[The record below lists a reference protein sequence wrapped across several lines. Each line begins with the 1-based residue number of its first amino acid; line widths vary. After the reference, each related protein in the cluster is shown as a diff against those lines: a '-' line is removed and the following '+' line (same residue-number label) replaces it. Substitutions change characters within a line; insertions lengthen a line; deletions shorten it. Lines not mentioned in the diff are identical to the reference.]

1 MKIRTHISKA
11 LSLLTSAA
19 IAVGCIPAL
28 ELPAAAESSDTIQ
41 VSLSKN
47 QKTYGDGWFWNG
59 ESLLIYGASF
69 VVPENTAYFGNFNG
83 FAAGDTIKVLVEGL
97 NEITLADGAVFV
109 DSDQI
114 PLSVDGSS
122 YMKVSGSGVLF
133 SGADADYY
141 GGVINAQGAVTLF
154 DAPTLVIKGGQVLA
168 PEGTVISDG
177 GNQASSVG
185 IESANVKAKSFG
197 AAEVSGLKSHLEFPE
212 GCGEIANLNLDTC
225 TAYISGTDFTT
236 NFDFKQS
243 VVIFQNVSIAD
254 AASLTVNSD
263 YKSYDTGKGGTVF
276 CNEFVTSSDYYVDG
290 RGLGVLSEG
299 DHRGMYYDGDQPL
312 IVRDGVTVSE
322 ANYITS
328 PNTIVFAAGSMSAYY
343 YSAKINYDDPVVVG
357 GNEIK
362 RAPAK
367 PVLLEPTNINDA
379 VITAISTG
387 KGVNGVFFHDNAISL
402 YNVNMS
408 GSSLFAG
415 TTTEYNKI
423 NVCFAGS
430 KDTSTSNDCTFIAIG
445 DIRIGITFSILN
457 NDLEKFS
464 GIAIAS
470 GMFSAGPRLLDGRVT
485 CDCSS
490 YGYLMVIDG
499 KVTETNAV
507 SKSFEGSLQVRNGSF
522 WCGVVGTRLTT
533 TTKDPDEKL
542 LVHPDA
548 IDTTYI
554 YAALKG
560 TDKYYEYTQRA
571 RNEDNK
577 IYIGRKIYE
586 PYINIVE
593 PENKT
598 LTRGGTTEIA
608 YVTYGCTDP
617 ALEWVNADGEV
628 ISAPDGITASLGDTS
643 IDRKV
648 SITTGYDVP
657 EETVRFRIRSEDGN
671 NIVSNVLELTTGKYN
686 FMMDFRNSKYRKIW
700 KFGVEVTDPANNYA
714 GTKWRWYGKDTTEN
728 GVSYKAKTLVLE
740 DGFSH
745 VTDSEACRVGIAL
758 PDGATLIVAGNC
770 EVQAYTKPIKCE
782 GSLTVINSGD
792 KRNTISLLFTHDG
805 ILEAP
810 PADPNTDQFQYPRI
824 PGCFETAGDL
834 SVTGCDIK
842 SDVGSS
848 QYLKAY
854 GSMEL
859 ADMSLTVPDGTPMA
873 TPTALYAEGRL
884 LIKPDVMLD
893 TLPAII
899 NFGSLKIGEVS
910 ELSELTDLSDNT
922 VYGAEDLV
930 SMPAA
935 SALYRLSSNGNPL
948 KLVTTPLTA
957 DNTLEKLQFCKDVY
971 GASSG
976 TIDLND
982 LGAVSGGSGKY
993 KFAPVGS
1000 LPSWLT
1006 TVTGD
1011 DSVKFDIPNNDMEQ
1025 TSVKFTVTDAD
1036 TELAIPGDSAELT
1049 LNFGPVNKV
1058 YFVRYYK
1065 PENGTITVTSSASG
1079 KTVETGEASGRILC
1093 KTPVIPGED
1102 AVVTI
1107 RPDSGF
1113 KTSGMEIDG
1122 SHVVPDKAL
1131 SVEGTMTFSAIDADH
1146 SVSAVFSDAGAS
1158 GFEEYCTLS
1167 LDSSLENIADRFSL
1181 KYTES
1186 GNTVTKPLSEPQTVR
1201 TGTEIKITADTGTE
1215 YYLENAALG
1224 GDDVELQFDSDT
1236 MSFYCSLRLQ
1246 KTAAFKADYGE
1257 LCKVELSYDPD
1268 SSTISS
1274 ETRDFGGYIPK
1285 GDTYKFSILTK
1296 NNNTIA
1302 EICNALDPSQKLV
1315 PVSIDKDDD
1324 KRIYYYE
1331 WVITG
1336 NANWTAVIN
1345 PPRILTVNCGEHG
1358 TVTPADGTYADGDTV
1373 TLTVTAD
1380 PGYYVKST
1388 ELNGAAVSLNSDN
1401 EYVFTIE
1408 SDSTFTAEFA
1418 EIPPDSYV
1426 VTVNCGEHGTVTPGT
1441 ADYESGTEVTLTV
1454 NPDSGYRVKSV
1465 TLDGKAVTLTN
1476 GKYTFKVTANCTFEA
1491 EFEEI
1496 PADRY
1501 TVTVKCGE
1509 HGTVTPGTAD
1519 YESGTEVTLTV
1530 TPDSGYRVKSV
1541 TLDGKAVTLTNGKYT
1556 FKVTANCT
1564 FEAEFEAIPA
1574 DRYTVTVKCGEHG
1587 AVTPGTAD
1595 YESGTEVTL
1604 TVTPDSGYRV
1614 KSVTLDGKAVT
1625 LTNGKYTFKVTA
1637 NCTFE
1642 AEFVKKGGS
1651 SGGTGGSGGSSGGS
1665 AGGSST
1671 RSLPVINGI
1680 EKSWQSIVSDISRLP
1695 EGGSAVIA
1703 LNGETVVP
1711 VEVVRAISDV
1721 KAKVEFV
1728 VSTAKSW
1735 MIDGAKITTVCAAD
1749 FTALP
1754 GIAEKTSLRG
1764 VNGAAFKGGDTGVPA
1779 VLKLTFRKEFA
1790 GQFAN
1795 VYKLADNRLVFLQC
1809 VKITA
1814 DGTALISGVNA
1825 AGEYAVMV
1833 CEYSD
1838 LIGDINNDG
1847 VLNAL
1852 DASAILRHI
1861 TGIFEGV
1868 NILFADFNNDGTVN
1882 ALDASAILKAIIE

>member
-28 ELPAAAESSDTIQ
+28 ELPAAAESSDTSQ

-69 VVPENTAYFGNFNG
+69 DVPENTAYFGNFNG

-109 DSDQI
+109 DSDQNPI
-114 PLSVDGSS
+114 SVDGSS

-177 GNQASSVG
+177 GNQASSLG
-185 IESANVKAKSFG
+185 IESANVKAKSYG
-197 AAEVSGLKSHLEFPE
+197 AAKVSGLKSHLEFPE

-560 TDKYYEYTQRA
+560 TDKYYEYTQLA

-792 KRNTISLLFTHDG
+792 KRNTISLFFAHDMF
-805 ILEAP
+805 LEP
-810 PADPNTDQFQYPRI
+810 PAGSSDCDMFQYHMFA
-824 PGCFETAGDL
+824 GCIEAAGDL

-842 SDVGSS
+842 SNVGFS
-848 QYLKAY
+848 QYLKAD

-859 ADMSLTVPDGTPMA
+859 ADMSLTVPNGTPWA
-873 TPTALYAEGRL
+873 VPTALYAKGRL
-884 LIKPDVMLD
+884 LIKPDVVLN
-893 TLPAII
+893 TLPATIG
-899 NFGSLKIGEVS
+899 FGSLKIGEVS
-910 ELSELTDLSDNT
+910 ELSELTDLSDNK
-922 VYGAEDLV
+922 VYGAENLV

-935 SALYRLSSNGNPL
+935 SALYELSSNGNPL

-957 DNTLEKLQFCKDVY
+957 DNTLEILQFCKDVY
-971 GASSG
+971 GTSSG
-976 TIDLND
+976 SIDLND

-1006 TVTGD
+1006 VKGD
-1011 DSVKFDIPNNDMEQ
+1011 DSVEYALPNEDMEQ

-1036 TELAIPGDSAELT
+1036 PELAIPGDSAELT
-1049 LNFGPVNKV
+1049 LNFGPVNRI
-1058 YFVRYYK
+1058 YYVRYYK
-1065 PENGTITVTSSASG
+1065 PENGTITVTSSALG
-1079 KTVETGEASGRILC
+1079 KTVETSEASGRILC
-1093 KTPVIPGED
+1093 ETPVIPGED

-1107 RPDSGF
+1107 RPDCGF
-1113 KTSGMEIDG
+1113 RTSGIEIDG
-1122 SHVVPDKAL
+1122 SPVVPDKAL
-1131 SVEGTMTFSAIDADH
+1131 SVEGTMTFSAIDTDH
-1146 SVSAVFSDAGAS
+1146 SVSAVFSDTGVS
-1158 GFEEYCTLS
+1158 GFEEYCTIA

-1181 KYTES
+1181 EYTES
-1186 GNTVTKPLSEPQTVR
+1186 GNKVTKPLSEPQTVR
-1201 TGTEIKITADTGTE
+1201 TDTEIKIIADTGTE
-1215 YYLENAALG
+1215 YYLENASMG
-1224 GDDVELQFDSDT
+1224 GSDITLNFDSIA
-1236 MSFYCSLRLQ
+1236 MSFSCELTVEKSAL
-1246 KTAAFKADYGE
+1246 FKADYGE

-1302 EICNALDPSQKLV
+1302 EVRNALDPSQKLV

-1336 NANWTAVIN
+1336 NVNWTAVIN

-1388 ELNGAAVSLNSDN
+1388 ELNGTAVSLNSDN

-1426 VTVNCGEHGTVTPGT
+1426 VTVN
-1441 ADYESGTEVTLTV
+1441 
-1454 NPDSGYRVKSV
+1454 
-1465 TLDGKAVTLTN
+1465 
-1476 GKYTFKVTANCTFEA
+1476 
-1491 EFEEI
+1491 
-1496 PADRY
+1496 
-1501 TVTVKCGE
+1501 
-1509 HGTVTPGTAD
+1509 
-1519 YESGTEVTLTV
+1519 
-1530 TPDSGYRVKSV
+1530 
-1541 TLDGKAVTLTNGKYT
+1541 
-1556 FKVTANCT
+1556 
-1564 FEAEFEAIPA
+1564 
-1574 DRYTVTVKCGEHG
+1574 CGEHG

-1671 RSLPVINGI
+1671 RSLPAINGI

-1695 EGGSAVIA
+1695 EGGSAIIA

>member
-28 ELPAAAESSDTIQ
+28 ELPAAAESSDTSQ

-69 VVPENTAYFGNFNG
+69 DVPENTAYFGNFNR

-141 GGVINAQGAVTLF
+141 GGVIDAQGEVTLF
-154 DAPTLVIKGGQVLA
+154 DAPSLAVEGGKVLA
-168 PEGTVISDG
+168 PDGAVISLDG
-177 GNQASSVG
+177 GKASSLD
-185 IESANVKAKSFG
+185 IKNANVKAKSYG
-197 AAEVSGLKSHLEFPE
+197 ADVISGSKSHLEFPE
-212 GCGEIANLNLDTC
+212 GCGETTDLKLNTC
-225 TAYISGTDFTT
+225 TAVINGTGFTTDFE
-236 NFDFKQS
+236 FSKS
-243 VVIFQNVSIAD
+243 VVIFPE
-254 AASLTVNSD
+254 AAAAGDLRVVSD
-263 YKSYDTGKGGTVF
+263 YSSHDTGKGGTVF

-387 KGVNGVFFHDNAISL
+387 KGVNGVFFHNNAISL

-415 TTTEYNKI
+415 TTTEYNSI

-445 DIRIGITFSILN
+445 DIRIGIIFSILN
-457 NDLEKFS
+457 NSLEKFS

-470 GMFSAGPRLLDGRVT
+470 GRFEAGPSLLDGRVT

-490 YGYLMVIDG
+490 YAYHMVIDG

-507 SKSFEGSLQVRNGSF
+507 SKSSEVSLQVRNGSF

-560 TDKYYEYTQRA
+560 TDKYYEYTQLP

-577 IYIGRKIYE
+577 IYIGRQIYE

-617 ALEWVNADGEV
+617 VLEWVNADGEV

-648 SITTGYDVP
+648 SITTHYDVP
-657 EETVRFRIRSEDGN
+657 EETVRFRIRSGDGN

-686 FMMDFRNSKYRKIW
+686 FMMDFRDSKYRKIW

-745 VTDSEACRVGIAL
+745 VTDSDTYRVGIAL

-770 EVQAYTKPIKCE
+770 EVQAFTKPIKCE

-792 KRNTISLLFTHDG
+792 KRNTISLFFAHDTFQ
-805 ILEAP
+805 EP
-810 PADPNTDQFQYPRI
+810 PAGSSDCDMFQYHMFA
-824 PGCFETAGDL
+824 GCIEAAGDL

-842 SDVGSS
+842 SNVGYS
-848 QYLKAY
+848 QYLKAD

-859 ADMSLTVPDGTPMA
+859 ADMSLTVPDGTPWA
-873 TPTALYAEGRL
+873 VPTALYAKGRL
-884 LIKPDVMLD
+884 LIKPDVVLN
-893 TLPAII
+893 TLPATIG
-899 NFGSLKIGEVS
+899 FGSLKIGEVS
-910 ELSELTDLSDNT
+910 ELSELTDLSDNK
-922 VYGAEDLV
+922 VYGADDLV

-935 SALYRLSSNGNPL
+935 SALYELSSNGNPL

-957 DNTLEKLQFCKDVY
+957 DNTLEILQFCKDVY

-1000 LPSWLT
+1000 LPSWLRL
-1006 TVTGD
+1006 TVKGD
-1011 DSVKFDIPNNDMEQ
+1011 DSVEYALPNEDMEQ

-1036 TELAIPGDSAELT
+1036 PELAIPGDSAELT
-1049 LNFGPVNKV
+1049 LNFGPVKKI
-1058 YFVRYYK
+1058 YYVRYYK

-1093 KTPVIPGED
+1093 ETPVIPGED

-1107 RPDSGF
+1107 RPNRGF
-1113 KTSGMEIDG
+1113 RTSGIEIDG

-1296 NNNTIA
+1296 NKYTIA
-1302 EICNALDPSQKLV
+1302 EVRNALDPSQKLV
-1315 PVSIDKDDD
+1315 PVSIDKNDD

-1345 PPRILTVNCGEHG
+1345 PPRILTVSCNEHG
-1358 TVTPADGTYADGDTV
+1358 TVTPAGGTYANGDTV

-1388 ELNGAAVSLNSDN
+1388 ELNGTAVSLNSDN

-1454 NPDSGYRVKSV
+1454 
-1465 TLDGKAVTLTN
+1465 
-1476 GKYTFKVTANCTFEA
+1476 
-1491 EFEEI
+1491 
-1496 PADRY
+1496 
-1501 TVTVKCGE
+1501 
-1509 HGTVTPGTAD
+1509 
-1519 YESGTEVTLTV
+1519 

-1541 TLDGKAVTLTNGKYT
+1541 TLDGKAVTLTNDKYT

-1671 RSLPVINGI
+1671 RSLPAINGI

-1695 EGGSAVIA
+1695 EGGSAIIA

-1711 VEVVRAISDV
+1711 VEVVRAITDV

-1814 DGTALISGVNA
+1814 DGTALISGVDA

-1868 NILFADFNNDGTVN
+1868 DILFADFNNDGTVN

>member
-28 ELPAAAESSDTIQ
+28 ELPAAAESSDTSQ

-69 VVPENTAYFGNFNG
+69 DVPENTAYFGEFKG
-83 FAAGDTIKVLVEGL
+83 FGAGETINILVEGL

-109 DSDQI
+109 DSDQNPI
-114 PLSVDGSS
+114 SVDGSS

-177 GNQASSVG
+177 GNQASSLG
-185 IESANVKAKSFG
+185 IESANVKAKSYG
-197 AAEVSGLKSHLEFPE
+197 AAEVSGLKSHLEFPG

-263 YKSYDTGKGGTVF
+263 YSSYDTGKGGTVF
-276 CNEFVTSSDYYVDG
+276 CKEFLSGTRYSVGDYDV
-290 RGLGVLSEG
+290 GVLSEG
-299 DHRGMYYDGDQPL
+299 NHSGMYYDGSQALRVPAKST
-312 IVRDGVTVSE
+312 ITG

-328 PNTIVFAAGSMSAYY
+328 PNRVVLVVGSVDRVTSSANINDASAAGMT
-343 YSAKINYDDPVVVG
+343 
-357 GNEIK
+357 
-362 RAPAK
+362 RAPLT
-367 PVLLEPTNINDA
+367 PVANNDAYVTDA

-387 KGVNGVFFHDNAISL
+387 KGGVTQYYAANGAISL
-402 YNVNMS
+402 YRVSLTN
-408 GSSLFAG
+408 SSLFADG
-415 TTTEYNKI
+415 VETIRALLAEGNTPSSFIAVGEEKGQILISTYKGCTYDFTGNI
-423 NVCFAGS
+423 ISGQYCGISCSSIGGRA
-430 KDTSTSNDCTFIAIG
+430 TSNGFGFDFDA
-445 DIRIGITFSILN
+445 
-457 NDLEKFS
+457 
-464 GIAIAS
+464 
-470 GMFSAGPRLLDGRVT
+470 
-485 CDCSS
+485 
-490 YGYLMVIDG
+490 VIDG
-499 KVTETNAV
+499 KFTDVLGKGVIT
-507 SKSFEGSLQVRNGSF
+507 SIQIRNGSY
-522 WCGVVGTRLTT
+522 WCGESSTRLTPS
-533 TTKDPDEKL
+533 DNHPNGRVF
-542 LVHPDA
+542 VHPDA
-548 IDTTYI
+548 KDTTYI
-554 YAALKG
+554 YSALSG
-560 TDKYYEYTQRA
+560 TDKYYEYTQLPL
-571 RNEDNK
+571 NTDNK
-577 IYIGRKIYE
+577 FYIGRQIYE
-586 PYINIVE
+586 PYINVIE
-593 PENKT
+593 PKNKT

-617 ALEWVNADGEV
+617 ALEWVNADGKV
-628 ISAPDGITASLGDTS
+628 ISTPDGITASLGDTS

-657 EETVRFRIRSEDGN
+657 EETVRFRIRSEDGK

-686 FMMDFRNSKYRKIW
+686 FMMDFRDSKFRKKW

-714 GTKWRWYGKDTTEN
+714 GTNWRWYGKDTTEN

-758 PDGATLIVAGNC
+758 PDGATLIVAGDC
-770 EVQAYTKPIKCE
+770 EVQAYTMPIKCE

-859 ADMSLTVPDGTPMA
+859 ADMSLTVPDGTLMA

-884 LIKPDVMLD
+884 LIKPDVVLD
-893 TLPAII
+893 TLPATII
-899 NFGSLKIGEVS
+899 FGSLKIGEVS

-935 SALYRLSSNGNPL
+935 SALYRLSSAGNPL

-1000 LPSWLT
+1000 LPSWL

-1093 KTPVIPGED
+1093 ETPVIPGED

-1107 RPDSGF
+1107 RPDRGF
-1113 KTSGMEIDG
+1113 KTSGIEIDG
-1122 SHVVPDKAL
+1122 SHVVPDKVL
-1131 SVEGTMTFSAIDADH
+1131 SVEGTMTFSAIDTDH
-1146 SVSAVFSDAGAS
+1146 SVSAVFSDTGAS
-1158 GFEEYCTLS
+1158 SFEEYCTIA
-1167 LDSSLENIADRFSL
+1167 LDSSLEYIADRFSL
-1181 KYTES
+1181 EYDES
-1186 GNTVTKPLSEPQTVR
+1186 GKTVTKPLSEPQTVR

-1224 GDDVELQFDSDT
+1224 GSDITLNFDSIA
-1236 MSFYCSLRLQ
+1236 MSFSCELTVEKSAL
-1246 KTAAFKADYGE
+1246 FKADYGE

-1454 NPDSGYRVKSV
+1454 
-1465 TLDGKAVTLTN
+1465 
-1476 GKYTFKVTANCTFEA
+1476 
-1491 EFEEI
+1491 
-1496 PADRY
+1496 
-1501 TVTVKCGE
+1501 
-1509 HGTVTPGTAD
+1509 
-1519 YESGTEVTLTV
+1519 
-1530 TPDSGYRVKSV
+1530 
-1541 TLDGKAVTLTNGKYT
+1541 
-1556 FKVTANCT
+1556 
-1564 FEAEFEAIPA
+1564 
-1574 DRYTVTVKCGEHG
+1574 
-1587 AVTPGTAD
+1587 
-1595 YESGTEVTL
+1595 
-1604 TVTPDSGYRV
+1604 TPDSGYRV

-1671 RSLPVINGI
+1671 RSLPAINGI

-1795 VYKLADNRLVFLQC
+1795 VYKLADNRFVFLQC

-1868 NILFADFNNDGTVN
+1868 DILFADFNNDGTVN

>member
-1 MKIRTHISKA
+1 MKIRTYISKA

-28 ELPAAAESSDTIQ
+28 ELPAAAESSDTSQ

-69 VVPENTAYFGNFNG
+69 DVPENTAYFGEFKG

-109 DSDQI
+109 DSDQNPI
-114 PLSVDGSS
+114 SVDGSS

-185 IESANVKAKSFG
+185 IESANVKAKSYG

-225 TAYISGTDFTT
+225 TAYISGTGFTT

-263 YKSYDTGKGGTVF
+263 YSSYDTGKGGTVF
-276 CNEFVTSSDYYVDG
+276 CNEFLSGIRYTVGEYDV
-290 RGLGVLSEG
+290 GVLSEG
-299 DHRGMYYDGDQPL
+299 SHSGMYYDGSQALRVPAKST
-312 IVRDGVTVSE
+312 ITG

-328 PNTIVFAAGSMSAYY
+328 PNRV
-343 YSAKINYDDPVVVG
+343 VLVVG
-357 GNEIK
+357 SVDSVTSFANINDASDAMMD
-362 RAPAK
+362 RAPLT
-367 PVLLEPTNINDA
+367 PVANNDAYVTDA

-387 KGVNGVFFHDNAISL
+387 KGGVTQYYAANGAISL
-402 YNVNMS
+402 YRVSLTN
-408 GSSLFAG
+408 SSLFADG
-415 TTTEYNKI
+415 VETIRALLAERNTP
-423 NVCFAGS
+423 S
-430 KDTSTSNDCTFIAIG
+430 SFIAVGEEKGQILISRYKYCKYDFTG
-445 DIRIGITFSILN
+445 NVISEQYCGIS
-457 NDLEKFS
+457 
-464 GIAIAS
+464 
-470 GMFSAGPRLLDGRVT
+470 
-485 CDCSS
+485 CSS
-490 YGYLMVIDG
+490 IGGRATGNGFGFDFDTVIDG
-499 KVTETNAV
+499 KITNVLGNGAIT
-507 SKSFEGSLQVRNGSF
+507 STQIRNGSY
-522 WCGVVGTRLTT
+522 WCGKSSTRLTPS
-533 TTKDPDEKL
+533 DNYPNGRVF
-542 LVHPDA
+542 VHPDA
-548 IDTTYI
+548 KDTTYI
-554 YAALKG
+554 YSALSG
-560 TDKYYEYTQRA
+560 TDKYYEYTQLPL
-571 RNEDNK
+571 NTDNK
-577 IYIGRKIYE
+577 FYIGRQIYE
-586 PYINIVE
+586 PYINVIE
-593 PENKT
+593 PKNKT

-617 ALEWVNADGEV
+617 VLEWVNADGEV
-628 ISAPDGITASLGDTS
+628 ISTPDGITASLGDTS
-643 IDRKV
+643 TDRKV

-657 EETVRFRIRSEDGN
+657 EETVRFRIRSEDGK

-686 FMMDFRNSKYRKIW
+686 FMMDFRDSQFRKKW

-714 GTKWRWYGKDTTEN
+714 GTNWRWYGKDTTEN

-770 EVQAYTKPIKCE
+770 EVQAHTMPIKCE

-792 KRNTISLLFTHDG
+792 KRNTISLLFTYDR
-805 ILEAP
+805 IPEAP
-810 PADPNTDQFQYPRI
+810 PDDHNTDQFQYPTI

-842 SDVGSS
+842 SNVGYS
-848 QYLKAY
+848 QYLKAD

-859 ADMSLTVPDGTPMA
+859 ADMSLTVPNGTPWA
-873 TPTALYAEGRL
+873 VPTALYAKGRL
-884 LIKPDVMLD
+884 LIKPDVVLN
-893 TLPAII
+893 TLPATIG
-899 NFGSLKIGEVS
+899 FGSLKIGEVS
-910 ELSELTDLSDNT
+910 ELSELTDLSDNK

-935 SALYRLSSNGNPL
+935 SALYELSSNGNPL

-957 DNTLEKLQFCKDVY
+957 DNTLENLQFCKDVY
-971 GASSG
+971 GTSSG
-976 TIDLND
+976 SIDLND

-1006 TVTGD
+1006 VKGD
-1011 DSVKFDIPNNDMEQ
+1011 DSVEYALPNEDMEQ

-1036 TELAIPGDSAELT
+1036 PELAIPGDSVELT
-1049 LNFGPVNKV
+1049 LNFGPVNRI
-1058 YFVRYYK
+1058 YYIRYYK
-1065 PENGTITVTSSASG
+1065 PEKGTITVTSSALG
-1079 KTVETGEASGRILC
+1079 KTVETSEASGRILC
-1093 KTPVIPGED
+1093 ETPVIPGED

-1107 RPDSGF
+1107 RPDRGF
-1113 KTSGMEIDG
+1113 ITSGMEIDG
-1122 SHVVPDKAL
+1122 SPVVPDKAL
-1131 SVEGTMTFSAIDADH
+1131 SVEGTMTFSAIDANH
-1146 SVSAVFSDAGAS
+1146 SVSVVFTDAGAP
-1158 GFEEYCTLS
+1158 GFEEYCTFS
-1167 LDSSLENIADRFSL
+1167 LDSSLEDIAGRFSL
-1181 KYTES
+1181 EYTES
-1186 GNTVTKPLSEPQTVR
+1186 GNTVTKRLSEPQTVR
-1201 TGTEIKITADTGTE
+1201 TDTEIKIIADTGTE

-1224 GDDVELQFDSDT
+1224 GDDVELLFDSDT
-1236 MSFYCSLRLQ
+1236 MSFYFSLRLQ
-1246 KTAAFKADYGE
+1246 KTASFKADYGE

-1274 ETRDFGGYIPK
+1274 ETRDFGGYIPR

-1296 NNNTIA
+1296 NKETIA
-1302 EICNALDPSQKLV
+1302 GVYNAQSQKLEPISV
-1315 PVSIDKDDD
+1315 DRNEDERV
-1324 KRIYYYE
+1324 YHYE

-1336 NANWTAVIN
+1336 DASWIPVID

-1358 TVTPADGTYADGDTV
+1358 TVTSADDTFANGDTV

-1388 ELNGAAVSLNSDN
+1388 ELNGTAVSLNSDN

-1454 NPDSGYRVKSV
+1454 
-1465 TLDGKAVTLTN
+1465 
-1476 GKYTFKVTANCTFEA
+1476 
-1491 EFEEI
+1491 
-1496 PADRY
+1496 
-1501 TVTVKCGE
+1501 
-1509 HGTVTPGTAD
+1509 
-1519 YESGTEVTLTV
+1519 
-1530 TPDSGYRVKSV
+1530 TPDSG
-1541 TLDGKAVTLTNGKYT
+1541 
-1556 FKVTANCT
+1556 C
-1564 FEAEFEAIPA
+1564 
-1574 DRYTVTVKCGEHG
+1574 
-1587 AVTPGTAD
+1587 
-1595 YESGTEVTL
+1595 
-1604 TVTPDSGYRV
+1604 RV

-1651 SGGTGGSGGSSGGS
+1651 SGGTGGSGGSS

-1671 RSLPVINGI
+1671 RSLPTINGI
-1680 EKSWQSIVSDISRLP
+1680 EKSWQSIVSDISMLP

-1711 VEVVRAISDV
+1711 VEIVRAISDV

-1728 VSTAKSW
+1728 VSTSKSW
-1735 MIDGAKITTVCAAD
+1735 IIDGAKITTVCAAD

-1861 TGIFEGV
+1861 TGIFEGMD
-1868 NILFADFNNDGTVN
+1868 ILFADFNNDGTVN

>member
-11 LSLLTSAA
+11 LSLLTSAT

-28 ELPAAAESSDTIQ
+28 ELPAAAESSDTSQ

-69 VVPENTAYFGNFNG
+69 DVPENTAYFGNFNG

-109 DSDQI
+109 DSDQNPI
-114 PLSVDGSS
+114 SVDGSS

-141 GGVINAQGAVTLF
+141 GGVIDAQGEVTLF
-154 DAPTLVIKGGQVLA
+154 DAPSLAVEGGKVLA
-168 PEGTVISDG
+168 PDGAVISLDG
-177 GNQASSVG
+177 GKASSLD
-185 IESANVKAKSFG
+185 IKNANVKAKSYG
-197 AAEVSGLKSHLEFPE
+197 ADLISGSKSHLEFPE
-212 GCGEIANLNLDTC
+212 GCGETTDLKLNTC
-225 TAYISGTDFTT
+225 TAVINGTGFTTDFE
-236 NFDFKQS
+236 FSKS
-243 VVIFQNVSIAD
+243 VVIFPE
-254 AASLTVNSD
+254 AAAAGDLRVVSD
-263 YKSYDTGKGGTVF
+263 YSSHDTGKGGTVF

-415 TTTEYNKI
+415 TTTEYNSI

-445 DIRIGITFSILN
+445 DIRIGIIFSILN
-457 NDLEKFS
+457 NSLEKFS

-470 GMFSAGPRLLDGRVT
+470 GRFHAGPSLLDGRVT
-485 CDCSS
+485 SDCSS
-490 YGYLMVIDG
+490 YAYHMVIDG

-507 SKSFEGSLQVRNGSF
+507 SKSSEVSLQVRNGSF

-560 TDKYYEYTQRA
+560 TDKYYEYTQLP

-577 IYIGRKIYE
+577 IYIGRQIYE
-586 PYINIVE
+586 PYINVIE
-593 PENKT
+593 PKNKT

-617 ALEWVNADGEV
+617 ALEWVNADGKV
-628 ISAPDGITASLGDTS
+628 ISTPDGITASLGDTS

-657 EETVRFRIRSEDGN
+657 EETVRFRIRSEDGK

-686 FMMDFRNSKYRKIW
+686 FMMDFRDSKFRKKW

-714 GTKWRWYGKDTTEN
+714 GTNWRWYGKDTTEN

-758 PDGATLIVAGNC
+758 PDGATLIVAGDC
-770 EVQAYTKPIKCE
+770 EVQAYTMPIKCE

-1049 LNFGPVNKV
+1049 LNFGPVKKI
-1058 YFVRYYK
+1058 YYVRYYK

-1093 KTPVIPGED
+1093 ETPVIPGED

-1107 RPDSGF
+1107 RPDRGF

-1122 SHVVPDKAL
+1122 SPVVPDKAL

-1146 SVSAVFSDAGAS
+1146 SVSAVFSDTGAP
-1158 GFEEYCTLS
+1158 GFEEYCTIA
-1167 LDSSLENIADRFSL
+1167 LDSSLEYIADRFSL
-1181 KYTES
+1181 EYDES
-1186 GNTVTKPLSEPQTVR
+1186 GKTVTKPLSEPQTVR
-1201 TGTEIKITADTGTE
+1201 TDTEIKIIADTGTE

-1296 NNNTIA
+1296 NKYTIA
-1302 EICNALDPSQKLV
+1302 EVYNALDQSRELA
-1315 PVSIDKDDD
+1315 PVRVDRNEDE
-1324 KRIYYYE
+1324 RVYHYE

-1336 NANWTAVIN
+1336 DANWTPVIY
-1345 PPRILTVNCGEHG
+1345 PPRVLRVNCGEHG
-1358 TVTPADGTYADGDTV
+1358 TVTSADDTYANGDTI

-1388 ELNGAAVSLNSDN
+1388 ELNGTAVSLNSDN

-1426 VTVNCGEHGTVTPGT
+1426 VTVN
-1441 ADYESGTEVTLTV
+1441 
-1454 NPDSGYRVKSV
+1454 
-1465 TLDGKAVTLTN
+1465 
-1476 GKYTFKVTANCTFEA
+1476 
-1491 EFEEI
+1491 
-1496 PADRY
+1496 
-1501 TVTVKCGE
+1501 CGE

-1604 TVTPDSGYRV
+1604 TVTSDSGYRV

-1671 RSLPVINGI
+1671 RSLPSINGI

-1695 EGGSAVIA
+1695 EGGTAVIA

-1754 GIAEKTSLRG
+1754 GNADKTSLRG

-1852 DASAILRHI
+1852 DASAILRATPH
-1861 TGIFEGV
+1861 
-1868 NILFADFNNDGTVN
+1868 N
-1882 ALDASAILKAIIE
+1882 

>member
-1 MKIRTHISKA
+1 MKIRTYISKA

-28 ELPAAAESSDTIQ
+28 ELPAAAESSDTSQ

-69 VVPENTAYFGNFNG
+69 DVPENTAYFGEFKG

-109 DSDQI
+109 DSDQNPI
-114 PLSVDGSS
+114 SVDGSS

-133 SGADADYY
+133 SGADADYF
-141 GGVINAQGAVTLF
+141 GGVIDAQGEVTLF

-185 IESANVKAKSFG
+185 IESANVKAKSYG
-197 AAEVSGLKSHLEFPE
+197 ADVISGSKSHLEFPE

-225 TAYISGTDFTT
+225 TAVINGTGFTTDFG
-236 NFDFKQS
+236 FSKS
-243 VVIFQNVSIAD
+243 VVIFQDVSSTD

-263 YKSYDTGKGGTVF
+263 YSSYDTGKGGTVF
-276 CNEFVTSSDYYVDG
+276 CNEFLSGTRYSVGDYDV
-290 RGLGVLSEG
+290 GVLSEG
-299 DHRGMYYDGDQPL
+299 SHSGMYYDGSQALRVPAKST
-312 IVRDGVTVSE
+312 ITG

-328 PNTIVFAAGSMSAYY
+328 PNRV
-343 YSAKINYDDPVVVG
+343 VLVVG
-357 GNEIK
+357 SVDSVTSYANINDASADIMD
-362 RAPAK
+362 RAPLT
-367 PVLLEPTNINDA
+367 PVANNDAYVTDA

-387 KGVNGVFFHDNAISL
+387 KKGVTQYYAAEGAISL
-402 YNVNMS
+402 YRVSLTN
-408 GSSLFAG
+408 SSLFADG
-415 TTTEYNKI
+415 VRTIYAFLAEGNTPSSFISVGEEKGLLLI
-423 NVCFAGS
+423 NTYENCKYDFTGNVISEQGCNIYCSSIGGRA
-430 KDTSTSNDCTFIAIG
+430 TSNGFGFRFDA
-445 DIRIGITFSILN
+445 
-457 NDLEKFS
+457 
-464 GIAIAS
+464 
-470 GMFSAGPRLLDGRVT
+470 
-485 CDCSS
+485 
-490 YGYLMVIDG
+490 VIDG
-499 KVTETNAV
+499 KITNV
-507 SKSFEGSLQVRNGSF
+507 LGEGGIASLQIRNGSY
-522 WCGVVGTRLTT
+522 WCGKSYNRLTPS
-533 TTKDPDEKL
+533 DSYPNGRI

-548 IDTTYI
+548 IGKTYI
-554 YAALKG
+554 YSALKG
-560 TDKYYEYTQRA
+560 TDKYYEYTQLP

-577 IYIGRKIYE
+577 IYIGRQIYE

-593 PENKT
+593 PKNKT

-617 ALEWVNADGEV
+617 VFEWVNADGEV
-628 ISAPDGITASLGDTS
+628 ISAPHGITASLGGDTS

-657 EETVRFRIRSEDGN
+657 EETVRFRIRSGDGN

-686 FMMDFRNSKYRKIW
+686 FMMDFRDSKFRKKW

-745 VTDSEACRVGIAL
+745 VTDSDNYRVGIAL

-770 EVQAYTKPIKCE
+770 EVQAQTKPIRCE

-805 ILEAP
+805 ISEAP
-810 PADPNTDQFQYPRI
+810 PDDHNTDQFQYPTI

-842 SDVGSS
+842 SNVGYS
-848 QYLKAY
+848 QYLKAD

-859 ADMSLTVPDGTPMA
+859 ADMSLTVPAGTPWA
-873 TPTALYAEGRL
+873 VPAALYAKGRL
-884 LIKPDVMLD
+884 LIKPDVVLD
-893 TLPAII
+893 TLPATIS
-899 NFGSLKIGEVS
+899 FGSLKIGEVS
-910 ELSELTDLSDNT
+910 ELSELTDLSANK

-935 SALYRLSSNGNPL
+935 SALYELSSNGNPL

-957 DNTLEKLQFCKDVY
+957 DNTLEILQFCKDVY

-1006 TVTGD
+1006 VKGD
-1011 DSVKFDIPNNDMEQ
+1011 DSVEYALPNEDMEQ

-1036 TELAIPGDSAELT
+1036 PELAIPGDSEELT
-1049 LNFGPVNKV
+1049 LNFGPVNRI
-1058 YFVRYYK
+1058 YYIRYYK

-1079 KTVETGEASGRILC
+1079 KTVETSEASGRILC
-1093 KTPVIPGED
+1093 ETPVIPGED

-1107 RPDSGF
+1107 RPDRGF

-1122 SHVVPDKAL
+1122 SPVVPDKAL

-1146 SVSAVFSDAGAS
+1146 SVSVVFTDAGAP

-1167 LDSSLENIADRFSL
+1167 LDSSLEDIAGRFSL
-1181 KYTES
+1181 EYTES
-1186 GNTVTKPLSEPQTVR
+1186 GNTVIKPLSEPQTVR
-1201 TGTEIKITADTGTE
+1201 TDTEIKIIADTGTE

-1246 KTAAFKADYGE
+1246 KTASFKADYGE

-1296 NNNTIA
+1296 NKETIA
-1302 EICNALDPSQKLV
+1302 GVYNTQSQKLEPISV
-1315 PVSIDKDDD
+1315 DRNEDERV
-1324 KRIYYYE
+1324 YHYE

-1336 NANWTAVIN
+1336 DAIWIPVID
-1345 PPRILTVNCGEHG
+1345 PPRGLRVNCGEHG
-1358 TVTPADGTYADGDTV
+1358 TVTSADDTYANGDTV

-1388 ELNGAAVSLNSDN
+1388 ELNGTAVSLNSDN

-1418 EIPPDSYV
+1418 EIPPDFYV
-1426 VTVNCGEHGTVTPGT
+1426 VTVN
-1441 ADYESGTEVTLTV
+1441 
-1454 NPDSGYRVKSV
+1454 
-1465 TLDGKAVTLTN
+1465 
-1476 GKYTFKVTANCTFEA
+1476 
-1491 EFEEI
+1491 
-1496 PADRY
+1496 
-1501 TVTVKCGE
+1501 CGE

-1587 AVTPGTAD
+1587 TVTPGTAD

-1680 EKSWQSIVSDISRLP
+1680 EKSWQSIVTDISRLP

-1728 VSTAKSW
+1728 VSTSKSW
-1735 MIDGAKITTVCAAD
+1735 IIDGAKITTVCAAD

-1861 TGIFEGV
+1861 TGIVEGV
-1868 NILFADFNNDGTVN
+1868 DILFADFNNDGTVN

>member
-28 ELPAAAESSDTIQ
+28 ELPAAAESSDTSQ

-560 TDKYYEYTQRA
+560 TDKYYEYTQLA

-792 KRNTISLLFTHDG
+792 KRNTISLFFAHDMF
-805 ILEAP
+805 LEP
-810 PADPNTDQFQYPRI
+810 PAGSSDCDMFQYHMFA
-824 PGCFETAGDL
+824 GCIEAAGDL

-842 SDVGSS
+842 SNVGFS
-848 QYLKAY
+848 QYLKAD

-859 ADMSLTVPDGTPMA
+859 ADMSLTVPNGTPWA
-873 TPTALYAEGRL
+873 VPTALYAKGRL
-884 LIKPDVMLD
+884 LIKPDVVLN
-893 TLPAII
+893 TLPATIG
-899 NFGSLKIGEVS
+899 FGSLKIGEVS
-910 ELSELTDLSDNT
+910 ELSELTDLSDNK
-922 VYGAEDLV
+922 VYGAENLV

-935 SALYRLSSNGNPL
+935 SALYRLSSAGNPL

-982 LGAVSGGSGKY
+982 LRAVSGGSGKY

-1000 LPSWLT
+1000 LPSWL

-1049 LNFGPVNKV
+1049 LNFGPVKKI
-1058 YFVRYYK
+1058 YYVRYYK

-1093 KTPVIPGED
+1093 ETPVIPGED

-1107 RPDSGF
+1107 RPNRGF
-1113 KTSGMEIDG
+1113 RTSGIEIDG

-1146 SVSAVFSDAGAS
+1146 SVSAVFSDTGVS
-1158 GFEEYCTLS
+1158 GFEEYCTIA

-1186 GNTVTKPLSEPQTVR
+1186 GKTVTKPLSEPQTVR
-1201 TGTEIKITADTGTE
+1201 TGTEIKIIADTGTE

-1296 NNNTIA
+1296 NKYTIA
-1302 EICNALDPSQKLV
+1302 EVYNALDQSRELA
-1315 PVSIDKDDD
+1315 PVRVDRNEDE
-1324 KRIYYYE
+1324 RVYHYE

-1336 NANWTAVIN
+1336 DANWTPVIY
-1345 PPRILTVNCGEHG
+1345 PPRVLRVNCGEHG

-1388 ELNGAAVSLNSDN
+1388 ELNGTAVSLNSDN

-1426 VTVNCGEHGTVTPGT
+1426 VTVNCGEHG
-1441 ADYESGTEVTLTV
+1441 A
-1454 NPDSGYRVKSV
+1454 
-1465 TLDGKAVTLTN
+1465 
-1476 GKYTFKVTANCTFEA
+1476 
-1491 EFEEI
+1491 
-1496 PADRY
+1496 
-1501 TVTVKCGE
+1501 
-1509 HGTVTPGTAD
+1509 VTPGTAD

-1587 AVTPGTAD
+1587 TVTPGTAD

>member
-28 ELPAAAESSDTIQ
+28 ELPAAAESSDTSQ

-69 VVPENTAYFGNFNG
+69 DVPENTAYFGNFNG

-109 DSDQI
+109 DSDQNPI
-114 PLSVDGSS
+114 SVDGSS

-168 PEGTVISDG
+168 PEGTVISDD

-185 IESANVKAKSFG
+185 IESANVKAKSYG

-212 GCGEIANLNLDTC
+212 GCGETTDLKLNTC
-225 TAYISGTDFTT
+225 TAVINGTGFTTDFE
-236 NFDFKQS
+236 FSKS
-243 VVIFQNVSIAD
+243 VVIFPDIA
-254 AASLTVNSD
+254 AADDLSVVSD
-263 YKSYDTGKGGTVF
+263 YTSYDTGKGGTVF
-276 CNEFVTSSDYYVDG
+276 CNEFLSGTRYTVGDYDV
-290 RGLGVLSEG
+290 GVLSESN
-299 DHRGMYYDGDQPL
+299 HSGMYYDGSQALRVPAKST
-312 IVRDGVTVSE
+312 ITG

-328 PNTIVFAAGSMSAYY
+328 PNRVVLVVGSVDSVTSSANINYASAAGMT
-343 YSAKINYDDPVVVG
+343 
-357 GNEIK
+357 
-362 RAPAK
+362 RAPLI
-367 PVLLEPTNINDA
+367 PVANNDAYVTDA

-387 KGVNGVFFHDNAISL
+387 KKGVTQYYAADGAISL
-402 YNVNMS
+402 YRVSLTN
-408 GSSLFAG
+408 SSLFADG
-415 TTTEYNKI
+415 VSAIRTLLAKGNTPSSFMAVGEEKGQILI
-423 NVCFAGS
+423 NTYEDCKYDFTGNVISEQGCDIYCSSIGGRA
-430 KDTSTSNDCTFIAIG
+430 TSNGFGFAFDA
-445 DIRIGITFSILN
+445 
-457 NDLEKFS
+457 
-464 GIAIAS
+464 
-470 GMFSAGPRLLDGRVT
+470 
-485 CDCSS
+485 
-490 YGYLMVIDG
+490 VIDG
-499 KVTETNAV
+499 KFTNVLGKGSIA
-507 SKSFEGSLQVRNGSF
+507 SLQIRNGSY
-522 WCGVVGTRLTT
+522 WCGKSSTRLTPST
-533 TTKDPDEKL
+533 NYPNGRVF
-542 LVHPDA
+542 VHPDA

-554 YAALKG
+554 YSALSG
-560 TDKYYEYTQRA
+560 TDKYYEYTQLPLKD
-571 RNEDNK
+571 DNK
-577 IYIGRKIYE
+577 FYIGRQIYE
-586 PYINIVE
+586 PYINVIE
-593 PENKT
+593 PKNKT

-608 YVTYGCTDP
+608 YVAYGCTDP
-617 ALEWVNADGEV
+617 VFEWVNADGEV

-648 SITTGYDVP
+648 SITTDYDVP
-657 EETVRFRIRSEDGN
+657 EETVRFRIRSGDGN

-686 FMMDFRNSKYRKIW
+686 FMMDFRDSKFRKKW

-714 GTKWRWYGKDTTEN
+714 GTNWRWYGKDTTEN

-758 PDGATLIVAGNC
+758 PDGATLIVAGDC
-770 EVQAYTKPIKCE
+770 EVKAYTMPIKCE

-792 KRNTISLLFTHDG
+792 KRNTISLLFTCDG
-805 ILEAP
+805 ILEDT
-810 PADPNTDQFQYPRI
+810 PANPNTDQFQYPRI

-842 SDVGSS
+842 SDVGCS
-848 QYLKAY
+848 QYLKAD

-859 ADMSLTVPDGTPMA
+859 ADMSFTVPDGKPWSTPI
-873 TPTALYAEGRL
+873 ALYAKGRL
-884 LIKPDVMLD
+884 LIKPDVVLD

-899 NFGSLKIGEVS
+899 SFGSLKIGEVS
-910 ELSELTDLSDNT
+910 ELSELTDLSDNK

-935 SALYRLSSNGNPL
+935 SALYQLYSNGNPL

-993 KFAPVGS
+993 KFAPVGD

-1006 TVTGD
+1006 VTVTGD
-1011 DSVKFDIPNNDMEQ
+1011 DSVKYDIPNNDMEQ

-1049 LNFGPVNKV
+1049 LNFGPVKKI
-1058 YFVRYYK
+1058 YYVRYYK

-1079 KTVETGEASGRILC
+1079 KTVEISEASGRILC

-1107 RPDSGF
+1107 RPDRGF
-1113 KTSGMEIDG
+1113 KTSGIEIDG
-1122 SHVVPDKAL
+1122 SPVVPDKAL
-1131 SVEGTMTFSAIDADH
+1131 SVEGTMTFSDIDADH
-1146 SVSAVFSDAGAS
+1146 SVSAVFTDTGAP

-1167 LDSSLENIADRFSL
+1167 LDSSLEDIADRFSL
-1181 KYTES
+1181 EYTES

-1201 TGTEIKITADTGTE
+1201 TDTEIKIIADTGTE

-1302 EICNALDPSQKLV
+1302 EVRNALDPSQKLV
-1315 PVSIDKDDD
+1315 PVSIDKNDD

-1358 TVTPADGTYADGDTV
+1358 TVTSADDTYANGDTV

-1388 ELNGAAVSLNSDN
+1388 ELNGTAVSLNSDN

-1426 VTVNCGEHGTVTPGT
+1426 VTVNCG
-1441 ADYESGTEVTLTV
+1441 
-1454 NPDSGYRVKSV
+1454 K
-1465 TLDGKAVTLTN
+1465 
-1476 GKYTFKVTANCTFEA
+1476 
-1491 EFEEI
+1491 
-1496 PADRY
+1496 
-1501 TVTVKCGE
+1501 

-1587 AVTPGTAD
+1587 IVTPGTADYESGTEVTLTVTPDSGYRVKSVTLDGKAVTLTNGKYTFKVTANCTFEAEFEAIPADRYTVTVKCGEHGIVTPGTAD

-1868 NILFADFNNDGTVN
+1868 DILFADFNNDGTVN

>member
-1 MKIRTHISKA
+1 M
-11 LSLLTSAA
+11 
-19 IAVGCIPAL
+19 
-28 ELPAAAESSDTIQ
+28 
-41 VSLSKN
+41 
-47 QKTYGDGWFWNG
+47 
-59 ESLLIYGASF
+59 
-69 VVPENTAYFGNFNG
+69 
-83 FAAGDTIKVLVEGL
+83 
-97 NEITLADGAVFV
+97 
-109 DSDQI
+109 
-114 PLSVDGSS
+114 
-122 YMKVSGSGVLF
+122 
-133 SGADADYY
+133 
-141 GGVINAQGAVTLF
+141 
-154 DAPTLVIKGGQVLA
+154 
-168 PEGTVISDG
+168 
-177 GNQASSVG
+177 
-185 IESANVKAKSFG
+185 
-197 AAEVSGLKSHLEFPE
+197 
-212 GCGEIANLNLDTC
+212 
-225 TAYISGTDFTT
+225 
-236 NFDFKQS
+236 
-243 VVIFQNVSIAD
+243 
-254 AASLTVNSD
+254 
-263 YKSYDTGKGGTVF
+263 
-276 CNEFVTSSDYYVDG
+276 
-290 RGLGVLSEG
+290 
-299 DHRGMYYDGDQPL
+299 
-312 IVRDGVTVSE
+312 
-322 ANYITS
+322 
-328 PNTIVFAAGSMSAYY
+328 
-343 YSAKINYDDPVVVG
+343 
-357 GNEIK
+357 
-362 RAPAK
+362 
-367 PVLLEPTNINDA
+367 
-379 VITAISTG
+379 
-387 KGVNGVFFHDNAISL
+387 
-402 YNVNMS
+402 
-408 GSSLFAG
+408 
-415 TTTEYNKI
+415 
-423 NVCFAGS
+423 
-430 KDTSTSNDCTFIAIG
+430 
-445 DIRIGITFSILN
+445 
-457 NDLEKFS
+457 
-464 GIAIAS
+464 
-470 GMFSAGPRLLDGRVT
+470 
-485 CDCSS
+485 
-490 YGYLMVIDG
+490 
-499 KVTETNAV
+499 
-507 SKSFEGSLQVRNGSF
+507 
-522 WCGVVGTRLTT
+522 
-533 TTKDPDEKL
+533 
-542 LVHPDA
+542 
-548 IDTTYI
+548 
-554 YAALKG
+554 
-560 TDKYYEYTQRA
+560 
-571 RNEDNK
+571 
-577 IYIGRKIYE
+577 
-586 PYINIVE
+586 
-593 PENKT
+593 
-598 LTRGGTTEIA
+598 
-608 YVTYGCTDP
+608 
-617 ALEWVNADGEV
+617 
-628 ISAPDGITASLGDTS
+628 
-643 IDRKV
+643 
-648 SITTGYDVP
+648 
-657 EETVRFRIRSEDGN
+657 
-671 NIVSNVLELTTGKYN
+671 
-686 FMMDFRNSKYRKIW
+686 
-700 KFGVEVTDPANNYA
+700 
-714 GTKWRWYGKDTTEN
+714 
-728 GVSYKAKTLVLE
+728 LE

-758 PDGATLIVAGNC
+758 PDGATLIIAGDC
-770 EVQAYTKPIKCE
+770 EVQAYTMPIKCE

-805 ILEAP
+805 ILEDT
-810 PADPNTDQFQYPRI
+810 PANPNTDQFQYPRI

-842 SDVGSS
+842 SDVGCS
-848 QYLKAY
+848 QYLKAD

-859 ADMSLTVPDGTPMA
+859 ADMSFTVPDGKPWSTPI
-873 TPTALYAEGRL
+873 ALYAEGRL
-884 LIKPDVMLD
+884 LIKPDVVLD

-899 NFGSLKIGEVS
+899 SFGSLKIGEVS
-910 ELSELTDLSDNT
+910 ELSELTDLSDNK

-935 SALYRLSSNGNPL
+935 SALYQLYSNGNPL

-993 KFAPVGS
+993 KFAPVGD
-1000 LPSWLT
+1000 LPSWL
-1006 TVTGD
+1006 TGD
-1011 DSVKFDIPNNDMEQ
+1011 DSVKYDIPNNDMEQ

-1036 TELAIPGDSAELT
+1036 PELAIPGDSVELT

-1093 KTPVIPGED
+1093 ETPVIPGED

-1107 RPDSGF
+1107 RPDRGF

-1122 SHVVPDKAL
+1122 SPVVPDKAL

-1146 SVSAVFSDAGAS
+1146 SVSVAFTDTGVP
-1158 GFEEYCTLS
+1158 GFEEYCTIA
-1167 LDSSLENIADRFSL
+1167 LDSSLEDIADRFSL
-1181 KYTES
+1181 EYDES
-1186 GNTVTKPLSEPQTVR
+1186 GKTVTKPLSEPQTVR
-1201 TGTEIKITADTGTE
+1201 TDTEIKIIADTGTE

-1274 ETRDFGGYIPK
+1274 ETRNFGGYIPK

-1296 NNNTIA
+1296 NKYTIA
-1302 EICNALDPSQKLV
+1302 EVYNALDQSRELA
-1315 PVSIDKDDD
+1315 PVRVDRNEDE
-1324 KRIYYYE
+1324 RVYHYE

-1336 NANWTAVIN
+1336 DANWTPVIY
-1345 PPRILTVNCGEHG
+1345 PPRVLRVNCGEHG
-1358 TVTPADGTYADGDTV
+1358 TVTSADDTYANGDTV

-1388 ELNGAAVSLNSDN
+1388 ELNGTAVSLNSDN

-1441 ADYESGTEVTLTV
+1441 ADYESGTEVT
-1454 NPDSGYRVKSV
+1454 
-1465 TLDGKAVTLTN
+1465 
-1476 GKYTFKVTANCTFEA
+1476 F
-1491 EFEEI
+1491 
-1496 PADRY
+1496 
-1501 TVTVKCGE
+1501 
-1509 HGTVTPGTAD
+1509 
-1519 YESGTEVTLTV
+1519 TV

-1587 AVTPGTAD
+1587 TVTPGTAD

-1754 GIAEKTSLRG
+1754 RIAEKTSLRG

-1779 VLKLTFRKEFA
+1779 VLKLTFRKEFS

-1868 NILFADFNNDGTVN
+1868 DILFADFNNDGTVN

>member
-1 MKIRTHISKA
+1 METIRALLAEGNTPSSFISVGEEKGQILISTYEGCKYDFTGNIISGQYCGISCSSIGGRA
-11 LSLLTSAA
+11 TS
-19 IAVGCIPAL
+19 
-28 ELPAAAESSDTIQ
+28 
-41 VSLSKN
+41 
-47 QKTYGDGWFWNG
+47 
-59 ESLLIYGASF
+59 
-69 VVPENTAYFGNFNG
+69 NG
-83 FAAGDTIKVLVEGL
+83 FGFD
-97 NEITLADGAVFV
+97 
-109 DSDQI
+109 
-114 PLSVDGSS
+114 
-122 YMKVSGSGVLF
+122 
-133 SGADADYY
+133 
-141 GGVINAQGAVTLF
+141 F
-154 DAPTLVIKGGQVLA
+154 DA
-168 PEGTVISDG
+168 
-177 GNQASSVG
+177 
-185 IESANVKAKSFG
+185 
-197 AAEVSGLKSHLEFPE
+197 
-212 GCGEIANLNLDTC
+212 
-225 TAYISGTDFTT
+225 
-236 NFDFKQS
+236 
-243 VVIFQNVSIAD
+243 
-254 AASLTVNSD
+254 
-263 YKSYDTGKGGTVF
+263 
-276 CNEFVTSSDYYVDG
+276 
-290 RGLGVLSEG
+290 
-299 DHRGMYYDGDQPL
+299 
-312 IVRDGVTVSE
+312 
-322 ANYITS
+322 
-328 PNTIVFAAGSMSAYY
+328 
-343 YSAKINYDDPVVVG
+343 
-357 GNEIK
+357 
-362 RAPAK
+362 
-367 PVLLEPTNINDA
+367 
-379 VITAISTG
+379 
-387 KGVNGVFFHDNAISL
+387 
-402 YNVNMS
+402 
-408 GSSLFAG
+408 
-415 TTTEYNKI
+415 
-423 NVCFAGS
+423 
-430 KDTSTSNDCTFIAIG
+430 
-445 DIRIGITFSILN
+445 
-457 NDLEKFS
+457 
-464 GIAIAS
+464 
-470 GMFSAGPRLLDGRVT
+470 
-485 CDCSS
+485 
-490 YGYLMVIDG
+490 VIDG
-499 KVTETNAV
+499 KFTDVLGKGVIT
-507 SKSFEGSLQVRNGSF
+507 SIQIRNGSY
-522 WCGVVGTRLTT
+522 WCGESSNRLTPST
-533 TTKDPDEKL
+533 SFPNGRVF
-542 LVHPDA
+542 VHPDA
-548 IDTTYI
+548 KDTTYI
-554 YAALKG
+554 YSALSG
-560 TDKYYEYTQRA
+560 TDKYYEYTQLPL
-571 RNEDNK
+571 NTDNK
-577 IYIGRKIYE
+577 FYIGRQIYE
-586 PYINIVE
+586 PYINVIE
-593 PENKT
+593 PKNKT

-617 ALEWVNADGEV
+617 ALEWVNADGKV
-628 ISAPDGITASLGDTS
+628 ISTPDGITASLGDTS

-657 EETVRFRIRSEDGN
+657 EETVRFRIRSEDGK

-686 FMMDFRNSKYRKIW
+686 FMMDFRDSKFRKKW
-700 KFGVEVTDPANNYA
+700 KFGVEVPAPANNYA
-714 GTKWRWYGKDTTEN
+714 GTNWRWYGKDTTEN

-758 PDGATLIVAGNC
+758 PDGATLIVAGDC
-770 EVQAYTKPIKCE
+770 EVQAYTMPIKCE

-1049 LNFGPVNKV
+1049 LNFGPVKKI
-1058 YFVRYYK
+1058 YYVRYYK

-1093 KTPVIPGED
+1093 ETPVIPGED

-1107 RPDSGF
+1107 RPDRGF

-1122 SHVVPDKAL
+1122 SPVVPDKAL

-1146 SVSAVFSDAGAS
+1146 SVSAVFSDTGAP
-1158 GFEEYCTLS
+1158 GFEEYCTIA
-1167 LDSSLENIADRFSL
+1167 LDSSLEYIADRFSL
-1181 KYTES
+1181 EYDES
-1186 GNTVTKPLSEPQTVR
+1186 GKTVTKPLSEPQTVR
-1201 TGTEIKITADTGTE
+1201 TDTEIKIIADTGTE

-1296 NNNTIA
+1296 NKYTIA
-1302 EICNALDPSQKLV
+1302 EVYNALDQSRELA
-1315 PVSIDKDDD
+1315 PVRVDRNEDE
-1324 KRIYYYE
+1324 RVYHYE

-1336 NANWTAVIN
+1336 DANWTPVIY
-1345 PPRILTVNCGEHG
+1345 PPRVLRVNCGEHG
-1358 TVTPADGTYADGDTV
+1358 TVTSADDTYANGDTI

-1388 ELNGAAVSLNSDN
+1388 ELNGTAVSLNSDN

-1426 VTVNCGEHGTVTPGT
+1426 VTVNCGEHGTVTT
-1441 ADYESGTEVTLTV
+1441 
-1454 NPDSGYRVKSV
+1454 
-1465 TLDGKAVTLTN
+1465 
-1476 GKYTFKVTANCTFEA
+1476 
-1491 EFEEI
+1491 
-1496 PADRY
+1496 
-1501 TVTVKCGE
+1501 
-1509 HGTVTPGTAD
+1509 GTAD

-1671 RSLPVINGI
+1671 RSLPSINGI

-1695 EGGSAVIA
+1695 EGGTAVIA

-1754 GIAEKTSLRG
+1754 GNADKTSLRG

-1868 NILFADFNNDGTVN
+1868 DILFADFNNDGTVN

>member
-11 LSLLTSAA
+11 LSLLTSAT

-28 ELPAAAESSDTIQ
+28 ELPAAAESSDTSQ

-69 VVPENTAYFGNFNG
+69 DVPENTAYFGNFNG

-109 DSDQI
+109 DSDQNPI
-114 PLSVDGSS
+114 SVDGSS

-141 GGVINAQGAVTLF
+141 GGVIDAQGEVTLF
-154 DAPTLVIKGGQVLA
+154 DAPSLAVEGGKVLA
-168 PEGTVISDG
+168 PDGAVISLDG
-177 GNQASSVG
+177 GKASSLD
-185 IESANVKAKSFG
+185 IKNANVKAKSYG
-197 AAEVSGLKSHLEFPE
+197 ADLISGSKSHLEFPE
-212 GCGEIANLNLDTC
+212 GCGETTDLKLNTC
-225 TAYISGTDFTT
+225 TAVINGTGFTTDFE
-236 NFDFKQS
+236 FSKS
-243 VVIFQNVSIAD
+243 VVIFPE
-254 AASLTVNSD
+254 AAAAGDLRVVSD
-263 YKSYDTGKGGTVF
+263 YSSHDTGKGGTVF

-415 TTTEYNKI
+415 TTTEYNSI

-445 DIRIGITFSILN
+445 DIRIGIIFSILN
-457 NDLEKFS
+457 NSLEKFS

-470 GMFSAGPRLLDGRVT
+470 GRFHAGPSLLDGRVT
-485 CDCSS
+485 SDCSS
-490 YGYLMVIDG
+490 YAYHMVIDG

-507 SKSFEGSLQVRNGSF
+507 SKSSEVSLQVRNGSF

-560 TDKYYEYTQRA
+560 TDKYYEYTQLP

-577 IYIGRKIYE
+577 IYIGRQIYE
-586 PYINIVE
+586 PYINVIE
-593 PENKT
+593 PKNKT

-617 ALEWVNADGEV
+617 ALEWVNADGKV
-628 ISAPDGITASLGDTS
+628 ISTPDGITASLGDTS

-657 EETVRFRIRSEDGN
+657 EETVRFRIRSEDGK

-686 FMMDFRNSKYRKIW
+686 FMMDFRDSKFRKKW

-714 GTKWRWYGKDTTEN
+714 GTNWRWYGKDTTEN

-758 PDGATLIVAGNC
+758 PDGATLIVAGDC
-770 EVQAYTKPIKCE
+770 EVQAYTMPIKCE

-1049 LNFGPVNKV
+1049 LNFGPVKKI
-1058 YFVRYYK
+1058 YYVRYYK

-1093 KTPVIPGED
+1093 ETPVIPGED

-1107 RPDSGF
+1107 RPDRGF

-1122 SHVVPDKAL
+1122 SPVVPDKAL

-1146 SVSAVFSDAGAS
+1146 SVSAVFSDTGAP
-1158 GFEEYCTLS
+1158 GFEEYCTIA
-1167 LDSSLENIADRFSL
+1167 LDSSLEYIADRFSL
-1181 KYTES
+1181 EYDES
-1186 GNTVTKPLSEPQTVR
+1186 GKTVTKPLSEPQTVR
-1201 TGTEIKITADTGTE
+1201 TDTEIKIIADTGTE

-1296 NNNTIA
+1296 NKYTIA
-1302 EICNALDPSQKLV
+1302 EVYNALDQSRELA
-1315 PVSIDKDDD
+1315 PVRVDRNEDE
-1324 KRIYYYE
+1324 RVYHYE

-1336 NANWTAVIN
+1336 DANWTPVIY
-1345 PPRILTVNCGEHG
+1345 PPRVLRVNCGEHG
-1358 TVTPADGTYADGDTV
+1358 TVTSADDTYANGDTI

-1388 ELNGAAVSLNSDN
+1388 ELNGTAVSLNSDN

-1426 VTVNCGEHGTVTPGT
+1426 VTVN
-1441 ADYESGTEVTLTV
+1441 
-1454 NPDSGYRVKSV
+1454 
-1465 TLDGKAVTLTN
+1465 
-1476 GKYTFKVTANCTFEA
+1476 
-1491 EFEEI
+1491 
-1496 PADRY
+1496 
-1501 TVTVKCGE
+1501 CGE

-1671 RSLPVINGI
+1671 RSLPSINGI

-1695 EGGSAVIA
+1695 EGGTAVIA

-1754 GIAEKTSLRG
+1754 GNADKTSLRG

-1868 NILFADFNNDGTVN
+1868 DILFADFNNDGTVN

>member
-1 MKIRTHISKA
+1 MKIRTYISKA

-28 ELPAAAESSDTIQ
+28 ELPAAAESPDTSQ

-69 VVPENTAYFGNFNG
+69 DVPENTAYFGEFKG

-109 DSDQI
+109 DSDQNPI
-114 PLSVDGSS
+114 SVDGSS
-122 YMKVSGSGVLF
+122 YMDVSGSGVLF
-133 SGADADYY
+133 SGGAADYY
-141 GGVINAQGAVTLF
+141 GGVIDAQGEVTLF
-154 DAPTLVIKGGQVLA
+154 DAPSLAVEGGKVLA
-168 PEGTVISDG
+168 PDGAVISLDG
-177 GNQASSVG
+177 GKASSLD
-185 IESANVKAKSFG
+185 IKNANVKAKSYG
-197 AAEVSGLKSHLEFPE
+197 ADVISGSKSHLEFPE
-212 GCGEIANLNLDTC
+212 GCGETTDLKLNTC
-225 TAYISGTDFTT
+225 TAVINGTGFTTDFE
-236 NFDFKQS
+236 FSKS
-243 VVIFQNVSIAD
+243 VVIFPDIA
-254 AASLTVNSD
+254 AADDLRVVSD
-263 YKSYDTGKGGTVF
+263 YSSHDTGKGGTVF
-276 CNEFVTSSDYYVDG
+276 CNEFVTSSDYYVDD
-290 RGLGVLSEG
+290 RGLGVLSKG

-343 YSAKINYDDPVVVG
+343 SYSAKINYDDPVVVG

-362 RAPAK
+362 RAPTK

-387 KGVNGVFFHDNAISL
+387 KGVNGVFFHNNAISL

-415 TTTEYNKI
+415 TTTEYNSI

-445 DIRIGITFSILN
+445 DIKIGIIFSILN
-457 NDLEKFS
+457 NSLEKFS

-470 GMFSAGPRLLDGRVT
+470 GRFDAGPSLLDGRVT

-490 YGYLMVIDG
+490 YAYRMVIDG

-507 SKSFEGSLQVRNGSF
+507 SKSSEVSLQVRNGSF

-560 TDKYYEYTQRA
+560 TDKYYEYTQLA

-617 ALEWVNADGEV
+617 VLEWVNADGEV
-628 ISAPDGITASLGDTS
+628 ISAPDGIKASLGDTS

-648 SITTGYDVP
+648 SITTHYDVP
-657 EETVRFRIRSEDGN
+657 EETVRFRIRSRDGN

-686 FMMDFRNSKYRKIW
+686 FMMDFRDSKYRKIW

-714 GTKWRWYGKDTTEN
+714 GIKWRWYGKDTTEN

-745 VTDSEACRVGIAL
+745 VTDSYNYRVGIAL

-792 KRNTISLLFTHDG
+792 KRNTISLFFAHDMF
-805 ILEAP
+805 LEP
-810 PADPNTDQFQYPRI
+810 PAGSSDCDMFQYNMFA
-824 PGCFETAGDL
+824 GCIEAAGDL

-842 SDVGSS
+842 SNVGYS
-848 QYLKAY
+848 QYLKAD

-859 ADMSLTVPDGTPMA
+859 ADMSLTVPNGTPWSV
-873 TPTALYAEGRL
+873 PTALYAKGRL
-884 LIKPDVMLD
+884 LIKPDVVLN
-893 TLPAII
+893 TLPATIG
-899 NFGSLKIGEVS
+899 FGSLKIGEVS
-910 ELSELTDLSDNT
+910 ELSELTDLSDNK

-935 SALYRLSSNGNPL
+935 SALYELSSNGNPL

-957 DNTLEKLQFCKDVY
+957 DNTLENLQFCKDVY
-971 GASSG
+971 GTSSG
-976 TIDLND
+976 SIDLND

-1006 TVTGD
+1006 VKGD
-1011 DSVKFDIPNNDMEQ
+1011 DSVEYALPNEDMEQ

-1036 TELAIPGDSAELT
+1036 PELAIPGDSVELT

-1093 KTPVIPGED
+1093 ETPVVPGED

-1107 RPDSGF
+1107 RPDRGF

-1122 SHVVPDKAL
+1122 SPVVPDKAL

-1146 SVSAVFSDAGAS
+1146 LVSAVFSDTGAS
-1158 GFEEYCTLS
+1158 GFEEYCTIA
-1167 LDSSLENIADRFSL
+1167 LDSSLEYIADRFSL
-1181 KYTES
+1181 EYDES
-1186 GNTVTKPLSEPQTVR
+1186 GKTVTKPLSEPQTVR
-1201 TGTEIKITADTGTE
+1201 TGTEIKIIADTGTE

-1246 KTAAFKADYGE
+1246 KTASFKADYGE

-1296 NNNTIA
+1296 NKDTIA
-1302 EICNALDPSQKLV
+1302 EVYNALDQSQELA
-1315 PVSIDKDDD
+1315 PVSVDRNEDE
-1324 KRIYYYE
+1324 RVYHYE

-1336 NANWTAVIN
+1336 DASWTPVIN
-1345 PPRILTVNCGEHG
+1345 QPRVLRVNCGEHG
-1358 TVTPADGTYADGDTV
+1358 TVTSADDTYANGDTV

-1388 ELNGAAVSLNSDN
+1388 ELNGTAVSLNSDN

-1426 VTVNCGEHGTVTPGT
+1426 VTVN
-1441 ADYESGTEVTLTV
+1441 
-1454 NPDSGYRVKSV
+1454 
-1465 TLDGKAVTLTN
+1465 
-1476 GKYTFKVTANCTFEA
+1476 
-1491 EFEEI
+1491 
-1496 PADRY
+1496 
-1501 TVTVKCGE
+1501 CGE

-1587 AVTPGTAD
+1587 TVTPGTAD

-1651 SGGTGGSGGSSGGS
+1651 SGGSGGSGGSSGGS

-1671 RSLPVINGI
+1671 RSLPAINGI
-1680 EKSWQSIVSDISRLP
+1680 EKSWQSIVPDISRLP
-1695 EGGSAVIA
+1695 EGGSTVIA

-1735 MIDGAKITTVCAAD
+1735 IIDGAKITTVCAAD

-1868 NILFADFNNDGTVN
+1868 DILFADFNNDGTVN

>member
-1454 NPDSGYRVKSV
+1454 
-1465 TLDGKAVTLTN
+1465 
-1476 GKYTFKVTANCTFEA
+1476 
-1491 EFEEI
+1491 
-1496 PADRY
+1496 
-1501 TVTVKCGE
+1501 
-1509 HGTVTPGTAD
+1509 
-1519 YESGTEVTLTV
+1519 
-1530 TPDSGYRVKSV
+1530 
-1541 TLDGKAVTLTNGKYT
+1541 
-1556 FKVTANCT
+1556 
-1564 FEAEFEAIPA
+1564 
-1574 DRYTVTVKCGEHG
+1574 
-1587 AVTPGTAD
+1587 
-1595 YESGTEVTL
+1595 
-1604 TVTPDSGYRV
+1604 TPDSGYRV

>member
-1 MKIRTHISKA
+1 MKIRTYISKA

-28 ELPAAAESSDTIQ
+28 ELPAAAESPDTSQ

-69 VVPENTAYFGNFNG
+69 DVPENTAYFGEFKG

-109 DSDQI
+109 DSDQNPI
-114 PLSVDGSS
+114 SVDGSS

-133 SGADADYY
+133 SGADADYF
-141 GGVINAQGAVTLF
+141 GGVIDAQGAVTLF
-154 DAPTLVIKGGQVLA
+154 DAPTLEIKGGQVLA

-185 IESANVKAKSFG
+185 IESANVKAKSYG
-197 AAEVSGLKSHLEFPE
+197 AAEVSGLKSYLEFPE

-254 AASLTVNSD
+254 AASLKVNSD
-263 YKSYDTGKGGTVF
+263 YRSYDTSKGGTVF
-276 CNEFVTSSDYYVDG
+276 CNEFLSGTRYTVGEYDV
-290 RGLGVLSEG
+290 GVLPEG
-299 DHRGMYYDGDQPL
+299 NHSGMYYDGSQALRVPAKST
-312 IVRDGVTVSE
+312 ITG

-328 PNTIVFAAGSMSAYY
+328 PNRVVLVVGSVDRVTSSANINDASAAGMA
-343 YSAKINYDDPVVVG
+343 
-357 GNEIK
+357 
-362 RAPAK
+362 RAPLI
-367 PVLLEPTNINDA
+367 PVANNEAYVTDA

-387 KGVNGVFFHDNAISL
+387 TKGVTGYYATDGTISL
-402 YNVNMS
+402 YRVSLTN
-408 GSSLFAG
+408 SSLFADG
-415 TTTEYNKI
+415 VRTI
-423 NVCFAGS
+423 NAILAEGNTPSSFISVGEEKGLLLINTYENCKYDFTGNVISEQGCSIYCSSIGGRA
-430 KDTSTSNDCTFIAIG
+430 TSNGIG
-445 DIRIGITFSILN
+445 FDF
-457 NDLEKFS
+457 D
-464 GIAIAS
+464 A
-470 GMFSAGPRLLDGRVT
+470 
-485 CDCSS
+485 
-490 YGYLMVIDG
+490 VIDG
-499 KVTETNAV
+499 KITDILGKGGIY
-507 SKSFEGSLQVRNGSF
+507 SIQIRNGSY
-522 WCGVVGTRLTT
+522 WCGKSSTRLTPS
-533 TTKDPDEKL
+533 DSYPNGRI

-548 IDTTYI
+548 IGKTYI
-554 YAALKG
+554 YSALSG
-560 TDKYYEYTQRA
+560 TDKYYEYTQLP

-577 IYIGRKIYE
+577 IYIGRQIYE

-617 ALEWVNADGEV
+617 VLEWVNADGEV
-628 ISAPDGITASLGDTS
+628 ISAPHGITASLGDTS
-643 IDRKV
+643 TDRKV

-657 EETVRFRIRSEDGN
+657 EETVRFRIRSGDGN

-686 FMMDFRNSKYRKIW
+686 FMMDFRDSKFRKKW
-700 KFGVEVTDPANNYA
+700 KFGVEVTNPANNYA

-745 VTDSEACRVGIAL
+745 VTDSDTYRVGIAL

-770 EVQAYTKPIKCE
+770 EVQAFTKPIKCE

-792 KRNTISLLFTHDG
+792 KRNTISLFFAHDTFQ
-805 ILEAP
+805 EP
-810 PADPNTDQFQYPRI
+810 PAGSSDCDMFQYHMFA
-824 PGCFETAGDL
+824 GCIEAAGDL

-842 SDVGSS
+842 SNVGFS
-848 QYLKAY
+848 QYLKAD

-859 ADMSLTVPDGTPMA
+859 ADMSLTVPVGTPWA
-873 TPTALYAEGRL
+873 VPTALYAKGRL
-884 LIKPDVMLD
+884 LIKPDVVLN
-893 TLPAII
+893 TLPATIS
-899 NFGSLKIGEVS
+899 FGSLKIGDVS
-910 ELSELTDLSDNT
+910 ELSELTDLSDNK

-935 SALYRLSSNGNPL
+935 SALYELSSNGNPL

-957 DNTLEKLQFCKDVY
+957 DNTLEILQFCKDVY
-971 GASSG
+971 GTSSG
-976 TIDLND
+976 SIDLND

-1006 TVTGD
+1006 VKGD
-1011 DSVKFDIPNNDMEQ
+1011 DSVEYALPNEDMEQ

-1036 TELAIPGDSAELT
+1036 PELAIPGDSVELT
-1049 LNFGPVNKV
+1049 LNFGPVNRI
-1058 YFVRYYK
+1058 YYIRYYK

-1079 KTVETGEASGRILC
+1079 KTVETSEASGRILC
-1093 KTPVIPGED
+1093 ETPVIPGED
-1102 AVVTI
+1102 AVLTI
-1107 RPDSGF
+1107 RPDRGF
-1113 KTSGMEIDG
+1113 ITSGMEIDG
-1122 SHVVPDKAL
+1122 SPVVPDKAL

-1146 SVSAVFSDAGAS
+1146 SVSVVFTDAGAP

-1167 LDSSLENIADRFSL
+1167 LDSSLEDIADRFSL
-1181 KYTES
+1181 EYTES

-1201 TGTEIKITADTGTE
+1201 TDTEIKIIADTGTE

-1246 KTAAFKADYGE
+1246 KTASFKADYGE

-1285 GDTYKFSILTK
+1285 GDTYKFSILMK
-1296 NNNTIA
+1296 NKETIA
-1302 EICNALDPSQKLV
+1302 GVYNAQSQKLEPISV
-1315 PVSIDKDDD
+1315 DRNEDERV
-1324 KRIYYYE
+1324 YHYE

-1336 NANWTAVIN
+1336 DASWIPVID

-1358 TVTPADGTYADGDTV
+1358 TVTSADDTYANGDTV

-1388 ELNGAAVSLNSDN
+1388 ELNGTAVSLNSDN

-1454 NPDSGYRVKSV
+1454 
-1465 TLDGKAVTLTN
+1465 
-1476 GKYTFKVTANCTFEA
+1476 
-1491 EFEEI
+1491 
-1496 PADRY
+1496 
-1501 TVTVKCGE
+1501 
-1509 HGTVTPGTAD
+1509 
-1519 YESGTEVTLTV
+1519 
-1530 TPDSGYRVKSV
+1530 TPDSG
-1541 TLDGKAVTLTNGKYT
+1541 
-1556 FKVTANCT
+1556 C
-1564 FEAEFEAIPA
+1564 
-1574 DRYTVTVKCGEHG
+1574 
-1587 AVTPGTAD
+1587 
-1595 YESGTEVTL
+1595 
-1604 TVTPDSGYRV
+1604 RV

-1671 RSLPVINGI
+1671 RSLPAINGI

-1695 EGGSAVIA
+1695 ESGSAVIA

-1728 VSTAKSW
+1728 ISTAKSW

-1861 TGIFEGV
+1861 TGIVEGV
-1868 NILFADFNNDGTVN
+1868 DILFADFNNDGTVN

>member
-28 ELPAAAESSDTIQ
+28 ELPAAAESSDTSQ

-69 VVPENTAYFGNFNG
+69 DVPENTAYFGNFNG

-133 SGADADYY
+133 SGADADYF
-141 GGVINAQGAVTLF
+141 GGVIDAQGEVTLF
-154 DAPTLVIKGGQVLA
+154 DAPSLAVEGGKVLA
-168 PEGTVISDG
+168 PDGAVISLDG
-177 GNQASSVG
+177 GKASSLD
-185 IESANVKAKSFG
+185 IKNANVKAKSYG
-197 AAEVSGLKSHLEFPE
+197 ADVISGSKSHLEFPE
-212 GCGEIANLNLDTC
+212 GCGETTDLKLNTC
-225 TAYISGTDFTT
+225 TAVINGTGFTTDFE
-236 NFDFKQS
+236 FSKS
-243 VVIFQNVSIAD
+243 VVIFPDIA
-254 AASLTVNSD
+254 AADDLSVVSD
-263 YKSYDTGKGGTVF
+263 YTRYDTDKGGTVF
-276 CNEFVTSSDYYVDG
+276 CNEFVTSSSYYVDG

-328 PNTIVFAAGSMSAYY
+328 PNKIVFAAGSMSAYY

-387 KGVNGVFFHDNAISL
+387 KGVNSVFFHDNAISL

-423 NVCFAGS
+423 SVCFAGS

-457 NDLEKFS
+457 NSLEKFS

-470 GMFSAGPRLLDGRVT
+470 GRFEAEPSLLDGRVT

-490 YGYLMVIDG
+490 YAYHMVIDG

-507 SKSFEGSLQVRNGSF
+507 SKSSEVSLQVRNGSF

-560 TDKYYEYTQRA
+560 TDKYYEYTQLP

-577 IYIGRKIYE
+577 IYIGRQIYE

-617 ALEWVNADGEV
+617 VLEWVNADGEV

-648 SITTGYDVP
+648 SITTHYDVP
-657 EETVRFRIRSEDGN
+657 EETVRFRIRSGDGN

-686 FMMDFRNSKYRKIW
+686 FMMDFRDSKYRKIW

-745 VTDSEACRVGIAL
+745 VTDSDNYRVGIAL

-792 KRNTISLLFTHDG
+792 KRNTISLFFAHDTFQ
-805 ILEAP
+805 EP
-810 PADPNTDQFQYPRI
+810 PAGSSDCDMFQYHMLA
-824 PGCFETAGDL
+824 GCIEAAGDL

-842 SDVGSS
+842 SNVGFS
-848 QYLKAY
+848 QYLKAD

-859 ADMSLTVPDGTPMA
+859 ADMSLTVPNGTPWA
-873 TPTALYAEGRL
+873 VPTALYAKGRL
-884 LIKPDVMLD
+884 LIKPDVVLN
-893 TLPAII
+893 TLPATIG
-899 NFGSLKIGEVS
+899 FGSLKIGEVS
-910 ELSELTDLSDNT
+910 ELSQLTDLSDNK
-922 VYGAEDLV
+922 VYGADDLV

-935 SALYRLSSNGNPL
+935 SELYQLSSNGNPL

-1093 KTPVIPGED
+1093 ETPVIPGED

-1107 RPDSGF
+1107 RPNRGF
-1113 KTSGMEIDG
+1113 RTSGIEIDG
-1122 SHVVPDKAL
+1122 SHVVPDKVL

-1201 TGTEIKITADTGTE
+1201 TGTEIKIIADTGTE

-1224 GDDVELQFDSDT
+1224 GSDITLNFDSIA
-1236 MSFYCSLRLQ
+1236 MSFSCELTVEKSAL
-1246 KTAAFKADYGE
+1246 FKADYGE

-1274 ETRDFGGYIPK
+1274 ETRNFGGYIPK

-1358 TVTPADGTYADGDTV
+1358 TVTSVDDTYANGDTV

-1388 ELNGAAVSLNSDN
+1388 ELNGTAVSLNSDN

-1426 VTVNCGEHGTVTPGT
+1426 VTVN
-1441 ADYESGTEVTLTV
+1441 
-1454 NPDSGYRVKSV
+1454 
-1465 TLDGKAVTLTN
+1465 
-1476 GKYTFKVTANCTFEA
+1476 
-1491 EFEEI
+1491 
-1496 PADRY
+1496 
-1501 TVTVKCGE
+1501 CGE

-1754 GIAEKTSLRG
+1754 GVADKTSLRG

-1825 AGEYAVMV
+1825 VGEYAVMV

>member
-28 ELPAAAESSDTIQ
+28 ELPAAAESPDTSQ

-69 VVPENTAYFGNFNG
+69 DVPENTAYFGNFNG

-122 YMKVSGSGVLF
+122 YMEVSGSGVLF

-168 PEGTVISDG
+168 PKGTVISDG

-276 CNEFVTSSDYYVDG
+276 CNEFLSDTRYSVGDYDV
-290 RGLGVLSEG
+290 GVLSEG
-299 DHRGMYYDGDQPL
+299 NHSGMYYDGSQALRVPAKST
-312 IVRDGVTVSE
+312 VTG

-328 PNTIVFAAGSMSAYY
+328 PNRVVLVVGSVDSVTRLANINDASAAGMT
-343 YSAKINYDDPVVVG
+343 
-357 GNEIK
+357 
-362 RAPAK
+362 RAPAT
-367 PVLLEPTNINDA
+367 PVANNDAYVTDA

-387 KGVNGVFFHDNAISL
+387 KGGVTQYYAANGAISL
-402 YNVNMS
+402 YRVSLTN
-408 GSSLFAG
+408 SSLFADG
-415 TTTEYNKI
+415 VETIRALLAERNTP
-423 NVCFAGS
+423 S
-430 KDTSTSNDCTFIAIG
+430 SFIAVGEEKGKILISPYKYCKYDFTG
-445 DIRIGITFSILN
+445 NVISEQYCGIS
-457 NDLEKFS
+457 
-464 GIAIAS
+464 
-470 GMFSAGPRLLDGRVT
+470 
-485 CDCSS
+485 CSS
-490 YGYLMVIDG
+490 IGGRATGNGFGFDFDTVIDG
-499 KVTETNAV
+499 KITEVLGKGAIT
-507 SKSFEGSLQVRNGSF
+507 SIQIRNGSY
-522 WCGVVGTRLTT
+522 WCGKSSTRLTPS
-533 TTKDPDEKL
+533 DNYPNGRVF
-542 LVHPDA
+542 VHPDA

-554 YAALKG
+554 YSALSG
-560 TDKYYEYTQRA
+560 TDKYYEYTQLPL
-571 RNEDNK
+571 NTDNK
-577 IYIGRKIYE
+577 FYIGRQIYE
-586 PYINIVE
+586 PYINVIE
-593 PENKT
+593 PKNKT

-608 YVTYGCTDP
+608 YVAYGCTDP
-617 ALEWVNADGEV
+617 VLEWVNADGEV
-628 ISAPDGITASLGDTS
+628 ISAPDGIKASLGDTS
-643 IDRKV
+643 TDRKV
-648 SITTGYDVP
+648 SITTDYDVP
-657 EETVRFRIRSEDGN
+657 EETVRFRIRSGDGN

-686 FMMDFRNSKYRKIW
+686 FMMDFRDSNFRKKW

-714 GTKWRWYGKDTTEN
+714 GTNWRWYGKDTTEN

-745 VTDSEACRVGIAL
+745 VTDSEACRIGIAL
-758 PDGATLIVAGNC
+758 PDGATLIVAGDC
-770 EVQAYTKPIKCE
+770 KVQAYTMPIKCE

-792 KRNTISLLFTHDG
+792 KRNTISLLFTYDG
-805 ILEAP
+805 ILEAS

-842 SDVGSS
+842 SNVGYSN
-848 QYLKAY
+848 YLKAD

-859 ADMSLTVPDGTPMA
+859 ADMSLTVPNGTPWA
-873 TPTALYAEGRL
+873 APTALYAKGRL
-884 LIKPDVMLD
+884 LIKPDVVLD
-893 TLPAII
+893 TLPATIS
-899 NFGSLKIGEVS
+899 FGSLKIGEVS
-910 ELSELTDLSDNT
+910 ELSELTDLSDNK
-922 VYGAEDLV
+922 VYGVKDLV

-935 SALYRLSSNGNPL
+935 SELYQLSSNGNPL

-1006 TVTGD
+1006 VTGD
-1011 DSVKFDIPNNDMEQ
+1011 DSVKYDIPNKDMEQ

-1036 TELAIPGDSAELT
+1036 PELAIPGDSVELT
-1049 LNFGPVNKV
+1049 LNFGPVKKI
-1058 YFVRYYK
+1058 YYVRYYK

-1079 KTVETGEASGRILC
+1079 KTVETSEASGRILC
-1093 KTPVIPGED
+1093 ETPVIPGED

-1107 RPDSGF
+1107 RPDRGF
-1113 KTSGMEIDG
+1113 RTSGMEIDG
-1122 SHVVPDKAL
+1122 SPVVPDKAL

-1146 SVSAVFSDAGAS
+1146 SVSAVFTGAGAP
-1158 GFEEYCTLS
+1158 GFEEYCTIA
-1167 LDSSLENIADRFSL
+1167 LDSSLEDIADRFSL
-1181 KYTES
+1181 EYTES

-1201 TGTEIKITADTGTE
+1201 TDTEIKIIADTGTE

-1224 GDDVELQFDSDT
+1224 GDDVELLFDSGT
-1236 MSFYCSLRLQ
+1236 MSFSCDLTVEKSAL
-1246 KTAAFKADYGE
+1246 FKADYGE

-1274 ETRDFGGYIPK
+1274 ETRDFGGYIPR

-1296 NNNTIA
+1296 NKETIA
-1302 EICNALDPSQKLV
+1302 GVYNAQSQKLEPISV
-1315 PVSIDKDDD
+1315 DRNEDERV
-1324 KRIYYYE
+1324 YHYE

-1336 NANWTAVIN
+1336 DASWTPVIN
-1345 PPRILTVNCGEHG
+1345 PPRVLTVNCGEHG
-1358 TVTPADGTYADGDTV
+1358 TVTSADDTYANGDTV

-1380 PGYYVKST
+1380 PGYYVKSM
-1388 ELNGAAVSLNSDN
+1388 ELNGTAVSLNSDN

-1426 VTVNCGEHGTVTPGT
+1426 VTVN
-1441 ADYESGTEVTLTV
+1441 
-1454 NPDSGYRVKSV
+1454 
-1465 TLDGKAVTLTN
+1465 
-1476 GKYTFKVTANCTFEA
+1476 
-1491 EFEEI
+1491 
-1496 PADRY
+1496 
-1501 TVTVKCGE
+1501 CGE

-1587 AVTPGTAD
+1587 TVTPGTAD

-1614 KSVTLDGKAVT
+1614 KSVTLDGKAVM

-1671 RSLPVINGI
+1671 RSLPAINGI
-1680 EKSWQSIVSDISRLP
+1680 EKSWQSIVTDISRLP
-1695 EGGSAVIA
+1695 EGGSTVIA

-1711 VEVVRAISDV
+1711 VEIVRAISDV

-1728 VSTAKSW
+1728 VSTSKSW
-1735 MIDGAKITTVCAAD
+1735 IIDGAKITTVCAAD

-1861 TGIFEGV
+1861 TGIFEGMD
-1868 NILFADFNNDGTVN
+1868 ILFADFNNDGTVN

>member
-28 ELPAAAESSDTIQ
+28 ELPAAAESSDTSQ

-69 VVPENTAYFGNFNG
+69 DVPENTAYFGNFNG

-133 SGADADYY
+133 SGADADYF
-141 GGVINAQGAVTLF
+141 GGVIDAQGAVTLF
-154 DAPTLVIKGGQVLA
+154 DAPSLAVEGGKVLA
-168 PEGTVISDG
+168 PDGAVISLDG
-177 GNQASSVG
+177 GKASSLD
-185 IESANVKAKSFG
+185 IKNANVKAKSYG
-197 AAEVSGLKSHLEFPE
+197 ADVISGSKSHLEFPE
-212 GCGEIANLNLDTC
+212 GCGETTDLKLNTC
-225 TAYISGTDFTT
+225 TAVINGTGFTTDFE
-236 NFDFKQS
+236 FSKS
-243 VVIFQNVSIAD
+243 VVIFPE
-254 AASLTVNSD
+254 AAAAGDLRVVSD
-263 YKSYDTGKGGTVF
+263 YSSHDTGKGGTVF

-343 YSAKINYDDPVVVG
+343 YSAKINYDDHAVAYAP
-357 GNEIK
+357 IK
-362 RAPAK
+362 RAPVK

-387 KGVNGVFFHDNAISL
+387 KGVNDVFFHDNAISL

-415 TTTEYNKI
+415 TTTEYNSI

-470 GMFSAGPRLLDGRVT
+470 GMFSAKPRLLDGRVT
-485 CDCSS
+485 SDCSS
-490 YGYLMVIDG
+490 YAYHMVIDG

-560 TDKYYEYTQRA
+560 TDKYYEYTQLA

-617 ALEWVNADGEV
+617 ALEWVNADGKV
-628 ISAPDGITASLGDTS
+628 ISTPDGITASLGDTS

-648 SITTGYDVP
+648 SITTDYDVP
-657 EETVRFRIRSEDGN
+657 EETVRFRIRSGDGN

-792 KRNTISLLFTHDG
+792 KRNTISLFFAHDVF
-805 ILEAP
+805 LEP
-810 PADPNTDQFQYPRI
+810 PAGSSDCDMFQYHMFA
-824 PGCFETAGDL
+824 GCIEAAGDL

-842 SDVGSS
+842 SNVGFS
-848 QYLKAY
+848 QYLKAD

-859 ADMSLTVPDGTPMA
+859 ADMSLTVPNGTPWA
-873 TPTALYAEGRL
+873 VPTALYAKGRL
-884 LIKPDVMLD
+884 LIKPDVVLN
-893 TLPAII
+893 TLPATIG
-899 NFGSLKIGEVS
+899 FGSLKIGEVS
-910 ELSELTDLSDNT
+910 ELSELTDLSDNK

-935 SALYRLSSNGNPL
+935 SALYELSSNGNPL

-957 DNTLEKLQFCKDVY
+957 DNTLEILQFCKDVY
-971 GASSG
+971 GTSSG
-976 TIDLND
+976 SIDLND

-1006 TVTGD
+1006 VKGD

-1093 KTPVIPGED
+1093 ETPVIPGED

-1107 RPDSGF
+1107 RPNRGF
-1113 KTSGMEIDG
+1113 RTSGIEIDG

-1158 GFEEYCTLS
+1158 GFEEYCTIA

-1236 MSFYCSLRLQ
+1236 MSFCCSLRLQ

-1296 NNNTIA
+1296 NKYTIA
-1302 EICNALDPSQKLV
+1302 EVYNALDQSRELA
-1315 PVSIDKDDD
+1315 PVRVDRNEDE
-1324 KRIYYYE
+1324 RVYHYE

-1336 NANWTAVIN
+1336 DANWTPVIY
-1345 PPRILTVNCGEHG
+1345 PPRVLRVNCGEHG
-1358 TVTPADGTYADGDTV
+1358 TVTSADDTYANGDTV

-1388 ELNGAAVSLNSDN
+1388 ELNGTAVSLNSDN

-1454 NPDSGYRVKSV
+1454 N
-1465 TLDGKAVTLTN
+1465 
-1476 GKYTFKVTANCTFEA
+1476 
-1491 EFEEI
+1491 
-1496 PADRY
+1496 
-1501 TVTVKCGE
+1501 
-1509 HGTVTPGTAD
+1509 
-1519 YESGTEVTLTV
+1519 
-1530 TPDSGYRVKSV
+1530 PDSGYRVKSV

-1868 NILFADFNNDGTVN
+1868 DILFADFNNDGTVN

>member
-28 ELPAAAESSDTIQ
+28 ELPAAAESPDTSQ

-69 VVPENTAYFGNFNG
+69 DVPENTAYFGNFNG

-122 YMKVSGSGVLF
+122 YMEVSGSGVLF

-185 IESANVKAKSFG
+185 IESANVKAKSYG

-243 VVIFQNVSIAD
+243 VVIFQDVSIAD
-254 AASLTVNSD
+254 AASLKVKSD
-263 YKSYDTGKGGTVF
+263 YSSYDTGKGGTVF
-276 CNEFVTSSDYYVDG
+276 CKEFLSGTRYTVGDYDVG
-290 RGLGVLSEG
+290 ILSEG
-299 DHRGMYYDGDQPL
+299 NHSGMYYDGSQALRVPAKST
-312 IVRDGVTVSE
+312 ITG

-328 PNTIVFAAGSMSAYY
+328 PNRVVLVVGSVDSVTRLANINDASAAGMT
-343 YSAKINYDDPVVVG
+343 
-357 GNEIK
+357 
-362 RAPAK
+362 RAPAT
-367 PVLLEPTNINDA
+367 PVANNDAYVTDA

-387 KGVNGVFFHDNAISL
+387 KGGVTQYYAANGAISL
-402 YNVNMS
+402 YRVSLTN
-408 GSSLFAG
+408 SSLFADG
-415 TTTEYNKI
+415 VETIRALLAERNTP
-423 NVCFAGS
+423 S
-430 KDTSTSNDCTFIAIG
+430 SFIAVGEEKGQILISPYKYCKYDFTG
-445 DIRIGITFSILN
+445 NVISEQYCGIS
-457 NDLEKFS
+457 
-464 GIAIAS
+464 
-470 GMFSAGPRLLDGRVT
+470 
-485 CDCSS
+485 CSS
-490 YGYLMVIDG
+490 IGGRATGNGFGFDFDTVIDG
-499 KVTETNAV
+499 KITEVLGKGAIT
-507 SKSFEGSLQVRNGSF
+507 SIQIRNGSY
-522 WCGVVGTRLTT
+522 WCGKSSTRLTPS
-533 TTKDPDEKL
+533 DNYPNGRVF
-542 LVHPDA
+542 VHPDA
-548 IDTTYI
+548 IGTTYI
-554 YAALKG
+554 YSALKG
-560 TDKYYEYTQRA
+560 TDKYYEYTQLPL
-571 RNEDNK
+571 NTDNK
-577 IYIGRKIYE
+577 FYIGRQIYE
-586 PYINIVE
+586 PYINVIE

-608 YVTYGCTDP
+608 YVAYGCTNP
-617 ALEWVNADGEV
+617 VLEWVNADGEV

-643 IDRKV
+643 TDRKV
-648 SITTGYDVP
+648 SITTDYDVP
-657 EETVRFRIRSEDGN
+657 EETVRFRIKSGDGN

-686 FMMDFRNSKYRKIW
+686 FMMDFRDSRFRKKW

-714 GTKWRWYGKDTTEN
+714 GTNWRWYGKDTTEN

-740 DGFSH
+740 KGFSH

-758 PDGATLIVAGNC
+758 PDGATLIVAGDC
-770 EVQAYTKPIKCE
+770 EVQAYTMPIKCE

-792 KRNTISLLFTHDG
+792 KRNTISLLFTYDG

-810 PADPNTDQFQYPRI
+810 PANPNTDWFQYPTI

-859 ADMSLTVPDGTPMA
+859 ADMSLTVPYGTPMA
-873 TPTALYAEGRL
+873 TPTALYAKDRL
-884 LIKPDVMLD
+884 LIKPDVTLD

-899 NFGSLKIGEVS
+899 NFGSLKIGKVS

-935 SALYRLSSNGNPL
+935 SALYRLYSNGNPL

-993 KFAPVGS
+993 KFAPVGD

-1006 TVTGD
+1006 VTVTGD
-1011 DSVKFDIPNNDMEQ
+1011 DSVKYDIPNNDMEQ

-1049 LNFGPVNKV
+1049 LNFGPVKKI
-1058 YFVRYYK
+1058 YYVRYYK

-1093 KTPVIPGED
+1093 ETPVIPGED
-1102 AVVTI
+1102 VVVTI
-1107 RPDSGF
+1107 RPDRGF
-1113 KTSGMEIDG
+1113 RTSGMEIDG
-1122 SHVVPDKAL
+1122 SPVVPDKAL

-1146 SVSAVFSDAGAS
+1146 SVSVVFTDTGAP

-1181 KYTES
+1181 EYTES

-1201 TGTEIKITADTGTE
+1201 TDTEIKIIADTGTE
-1215 YYLENAALG
+1215 YYIENAALG

-1236 MSFYCSLRLQ
+1236 MSLYCSLRLQ

-1296 NNNTIA
+1296 NKYTIA
-1302 EICNALDPSQKLV
+1302 EVYNALDQSRELA
-1315 PVSIDKDDD
+1315 PVRVDRNEDE
-1324 KRIYYYE
+1324 RVYHYE

-1336 NANWTAVIN
+1336 DANWTPVIY
-1345 PPRILTVNCGEHG
+1345 PPRVLRVNCGEHG
-1358 TVTPADGTYADGDTV
+1358 TVTSADDTYANGDTV

-1388 ELNGAAVSLNSDN
+1388 ELNGTAVSLNSDN

-1418 EIPPDSYV
+1418 EIPPDSYI
-1426 VTVNCGEHGTVTPGT
+1426 VTVNCGEHGAVTPGT
-1441 ADYESGTEVTLTV
+1441 ADY
-1454 NPDSGYRVKSV
+1454 K
-1465 TLDGKAVTLTN
+1465 
-1476 GKYTFKVTANCTFEA
+1476 
-1491 EFEEI
+1491 
-1496 PADRY
+1496 
-1501 TVTVKCGE
+1501 
-1509 HGTVTPGTAD
+1509 
-1519 YESGTEVTLTV
+1519 SGTEVTLTV

-1595 YESGTEVTL
+1595 YENGTEVTF

-1671 RSLPVINGI
+1671 RSLPEINGI

-1814 DGTALISGVNA
+1814 DGTALISGMNA

-1868 NILFADFNNDGTVN
+1868 DILFADFNNDGTVN

>member
-28 ELPAAAESSDTIQ
+28 ELPAAAESSDTSQ

-69 VVPENTAYFGNFNG
+69 DVPENTAYFGNFNG

-109 DSDQI
+109 DSDQNPI
-114 PLSVDGSS
+114 SVDGSS

-154 DAPTLVIKGGQVLA
+154 DAPTLEIKGGQVLA

-177 GNQASSVG
+177 GTQASSVG
-185 IESANVKAKSFG
+185 IESANVKAKSYG

-212 GCGEIANLNLDTC
+212 GCGETTDLKLNTC
-225 TAYISGTDFTT
+225 TAVINGTGFTTDFE
-236 NFDFKQS
+236 FSKS
-243 VVIFQNVSIAD
+243 VVIFPE
-254 AASLTVNSD
+254 AAAAGDLRVVSD
-263 YKSYDTGKGGTVF
+263 YSSHDTGKGGTVF

-490 YGYLMVIDG
+490 YAYHMVIDG

-560 TDKYYEYTQRA
+560 TDKYYEYTQLA

-657 EETVRFRIRSEDGN
+657 EETVRFRIRSEDGK

-686 FMMDFRNSKYRKIW
+686 FMMDFRDSKFRKKW

-714 GTKWRWYGKDTTEN
+714 GTNWRWYGKDTTEN

-758 PDGATLIVAGNC
+758 PDGATLIVAGDC
-770 EVQAYTKPIKCE
+770 EVQAYTMPIKCE

-935 SALYRLSSNGNPL
+935 SALYELSSNGNPL

-1000 LPSWLT
+1000 LPSWL

-1146 SVSAVFSDAGAS
+1146 SVSAVFSDTGVP

-1181 KYTES
+1181 EYAES
-1186 GNTVTKPLSEPQTVR
+1186 GNKVTKPLSEPQTVR
-1201 TGTEIKITADTGTE
+1201 TDTEIKIIADTGTE

-1296 NNNTIA
+1296 NKYTIA
-1302 EICNALDPSQKLV
+1302 EVRNALDPSQKLV
-1315 PVSIDKDDD
+1315 PVSIDKNDD

-1345 PPRILTVNCGEHG
+1345 PPRILTVSCNEHG
-1358 TVTPADGTYADGDTV
+1358 TVTPAGGTYANGDTV

-1388 ELNGAAVSLNSDN
+1388 ELNGTAVSLNSDN

-1426 VTVNCGEHGTVTPGT
+1426 VTVNCGEHGT
-1441 ADYESGTEVTLTV
+1441 
-1454 NPDSGYRVKSV
+1454 
-1465 TLDGKAVTLTN
+1465 
-1476 GKYTFKVTANCTFEA
+1476 
-1491 EFEEI
+1491 
-1496 PADRY
+1496 
-1501 TVTVKCGE
+1501 
-1509 HGTVTPGTAD
+1509 
-1519 YESGTEVTLTV
+1519 
-1530 TPDSGYRVKSV
+1530 
-1541 TLDGKAVTLTNGKYT
+1541 
-1556 FKVTANCT
+1556 
-1564 FEAEFEAIPA
+1564 
-1574 DRYTVTVKCGEHG
+1574 
-1587 AVTPGTAD
+1587 VTPGTAD

-1671 RSLPVINGI
+1671 RSLPAINGI

-1695 EGGSAVIA
+1695 EGGSAIIA

-1711 VEVVRAISDV
+1711 VEVVRAITDV

-1814 DGTALISGVNA
+1814 DGTALISGVDA

-1868 NILFADFNNDGTVN
+1868 DILFADFNNDGTVN

>member
-28 ELPAAAESSDTIQ
+28 ELPAAAESPDASQ

-109 DSDQI
+109 DSDQNPI
-114 PLSVDGSS
+114 SVDGSS

-177 GNQASSVG
+177 GNQASSLG
-185 IESANVKAKSFG
+185 IESANVKAKSYG

-225 TAYISGTDFTT
+225 TAYISGTGFTT
-236 NFDFKQS
+236 SFDFKQS

-263 YKSYDTGKGGTVF
+263 YSSYDTGKGGTVF
-276 CNEFVTSSDYYVDG
+276 CNEFLSGTRYSVGDYDV
-290 RGLGVLSEG
+290 GVLSEG
-299 DHRGMYYDGDQPL
+299 SHSGMYYDGSQALRVPAKST
-312 IVRDGVTVSE
+312 ITG

-328 PNTIVFAAGSMSAYY
+328 PNRVVLVVGSVDSVTSSANINYASAAGMT
-343 YSAKINYDDPVVVG
+343 
-357 GNEIK
+357 
-362 RAPAK
+362 RAPLI
-367 PVLLEPTNINDA
+367 PVANNDAYVTDA

-387 KGVNGVFFHDNAISL
+387 KKGVTQYYAADGAISL
-402 YNVNMS
+402 YRVSLTN
-408 GSSLFAG
+408 SSLFADG
-415 TTTEYNKI
+415 VSAIRTLLAKGNTPSSFMAVGEEKGQILI
-423 NVCFAGS
+423 NTYEDCKYDFTGNVISEQGCDIYCSSIGGRA
-430 KDTSTSNDCTFIAIG
+430 TSNGFGFAFDA
-445 DIRIGITFSILN
+445 
-457 NDLEKFS
+457 
-464 GIAIAS
+464 
-470 GMFSAGPRLLDGRVT
+470 
-485 CDCSS
+485 
-490 YGYLMVIDG
+490 VIDG
-499 KVTETNAV
+499 KFTNVLGKGSIA
-507 SKSFEGSLQVRNGSF
+507 SLQIRNGSY
-522 WCGVVGTRLTT
+522 WCGKSSTRLTPST
-533 TTKDPDEKL
+533 NYPNGRVF
-542 LVHPDA
+542 VHPDA

-554 YAALKG
+554 YSALSG
-560 TDKYYEYTQRA
+560 TDKYYEYTQLPLKD
-571 RNEDNK
+571 DNK
-577 IYIGRKIYE
+577 FYIGRQIYE
-586 PYINIVE
+586 PYINVIE
-593 PENKT
+593 PKNKT

-608 YVTYGCTDP
+608 YVAYGCTDP
-617 ALEWVNADGEV
+617 VFEWVNADGEV

-648 SITTGYDVP
+648 SITTDYDVP
-657 EETVRFRIRSEDGN
+657 EETVRFRIRSRDGK

-686 FMMDFRNSKYRKIW
+686 FMMDFRDSQFRKKW

-714 GTKWRWYGKDTTEN
+714 GTNWKWYGKDTTEN

-745 VTDSEACRVGIAL
+745 VTNSEACRVGIAL
-758 PDGATLIVAGNC
+758 PDGATLIVAGDC
-770 EVQAYTKPIKCE
+770 EVKAYTMPIKCE

-792 KRNTISLLFTHDG
+792 KRNTISLLFTNDG
-805 ILEAP
+805 ILEDT
-810 PADPNTDQFQYPRI
+810 PANPNTDQFQYPRI

-842 SDVGSS
+842 SDVGCS
-848 QYLKAY
+848 QYLKAD

-859 ADMSLTVPDGTPMA
+859 ADMSFTVPDGKPWSTPI
-873 TPTALYAEGRL
+873 ALYAKGRL
-884 LIKPDVMLD
+884 LIKPDVVLD

-899 NFGSLKIGEVS
+899 SFGSLKIGEVS
-910 ELSELTDLSDNT
+910 ELSELTDLSDNK

-935 SALYRLSSNGNPL
+935 SALYQLYSNGNPL
-948 KLVTTPLTA
+948 KLVTTPLIA
-957 DNTLEKLQFCKDVY
+957 DNTLENLQFCKDVY

-993 KFAPVGS
+993 KFAPVGD

-1006 TVTGD
+1006 VTVTGD
-1011 DSVKFDIPNNDMEQ
+1011 DSVKYDIPNKDMEQ

-1058 YFVRYYK
+1058 YFIRYYK

-1079 KTVETGEASGRILC
+1079 KTVEISEASGRILC
-1093 KTPVIPGED
+1093 ETPVIPGED

-1107 RPDSGF
+1107 RPDRGF

-1122 SHVVPDKAL
+1122 SPVVPDKAL

-1146 SVSAVFSDAGAS
+1146 SVSAVFSDTGTP
-1158 GFEEYCTLS
+1158 GFEEYCTIA
-1167 LDSSLENIADRFSL
+1167 LDSSLENIADRFIL
-1181 KYTES
+1181 KYDES
-1186 GNTVTKPLSEPQTVR
+1186 GKTVTKPLSEPQTVR
-1201 TGTEIKITADTGTE
+1201 TGTEIKIIADTGTE

-1296 NNNTIA
+1296 NKYTIA
-1302 EICNALDPSQKLV
+1302 EVYNALDQSRELA
-1315 PVSIDKDDD
+1315 PVRVDRNEDE
-1324 KRIYYYE
+1324 RVYHYE

-1336 NANWTAVIN
+1336 DANWTPVIY
-1345 PPRILTVNCGEHG
+1345 PPRVLRVNCGEHG
-1358 TVTPADGTYADGDTV
+1358 TVTSADDTYANGDTV

-1388 ELNGAAVSLNSDN
+1388 ELNGTAVSLNSDN

-1426 VTVNCGEHGTVTPGT
+1426 VTVNCGEHGT
-1441 ADYESGTEVTLTV
+1441 
-1454 NPDSGYRVKSV
+1454 
-1465 TLDGKAVTLTN
+1465 
-1476 GKYTFKVTANCTFEA
+1476 
-1491 EFEEI
+1491 
-1496 PADRY
+1496 
-1501 TVTVKCGE
+1501 
-1509 HGTVTPGTAD
+1509 
-1519 YESGTEVTLTV
+1519 
-1530 TPDSGYRVKSV
+1530 
-1541 TLDGKAVTLTNGKYT
+1541 
-1556 FKVTANCT
+1556 
-1564 FEAEFEAIPA
+1564 
-1574 DRYTVTVKCGEHG
+1574 
-1587 AVTPGTAD
+1587 VTPGTAD

-1695 EGGSAVIA
+1695 EGGSAIIA

-1754 GIAEKTSLRG
+1754 GSAEKTSLRG

-1868 NILFADFNNDGTVN
+1868 DILFADFNNDGTVN

>member
-28 ELPAAAESSDTIQ
+28 ELPAAAESSDTSQ

-69 VVPENTAYFGNFNG
+69 DVPENTAYFGNFNG

-109 DSDQI
+109 DSDQNPI
-114 PLSVDGSS
+114 SVDGSS

-133 SGADADYY
+133 SGADADYF
-141 GGVINAQGAVTLF
+141 GGVIDAQGEVTLF
-154 DAPTLVIKGGQVLA
+154 DAPSLAVEGGKVLA
-168 PEGTVISDG
+168 PDGAVISLDG
-177 GNQASSVG
+177 GKASSLD
-185 IESANVKAKSFG
+185 IKNANVKAKSYG
-197 AAEVSGLKSHLEFPE
+197 ADVISGSKSHLEFPE
-212 GCGEIANLNLDTC
+212 GCGETTDLKLNTC
-225 TAYISGTDFTT
+225 TAVINGTGFTTDFE
-236 NFDFKQS
+236 FSKS
-243 VVIFQNVSIAD
+243 VVIFPDIA
-254 AASLTVNSD
+254 AADDLSVVSD
-263 YKSYDTGKGGTVF
+263 YTSYDTDKGGTVF
-276 CNEFVTSSDYYVDG
+276 CNEFVTSSSYYVDG

-343 YSAKINYDDPVVVG
+343 YSAKINYDDHAVVYAP
-357 GNEIK
+357 IK
-362 RAPAK
+362 RAPVK

-415 TTTEYNKI
+415 TTTEYNSI

-445 DIRIGITFSILN
+445 DIRIGIIFSILN
-457 NDLEKFS
+457 NSLEKFS

-470 GMFSAGPRLLDGRVT
+470 GRFHAGPSLLDGRVT
-485 CDCSS
+485 SDCSS
-490 YGYLMVIDG
+490 YAYHMVIDG

-507 SKSFEGSLQVRNGSF
+507 SKSSEVSLQVRNGSF

-542 LVHPDA
+542 LVHRDA

-560 TDKYYEYTQRA
+560 TDKYYEYTQLA

-577 IYIGRKIYE
+577 IYIGRQIYE
-586 PYINIVE
+586 PYINVIE
-593 PENKT
+593 PKNKT

-617 ALEWVNADGEV
+617 VLEWVNADGEV

-657 EETVRFRIRSEDGN
+657 EETVRFRIRSEDGK

-686 FMMDFRNSKYRKIW
+686 FMMDFRDSQYRKKW

-714 GTKWRWYGKDTTEN
+714 GTNWRWYGKDTTEN

-745 VTDSEACRVGIAL
+745 VTDSEACRIGIAL
-758 PDGATLIVAGNC
+758 PDGATLIVAGDC
-770 EVQAYTKPIKCE
+770 EVQAYTMPIKCE

-810 PADPNTDQFQYPRI
+810 PADPNTDQFQYSMF

-848 QYLKAY
+848 HYLKAY

-884 LIKPDVMLD
+884 LIKPDVTLD

-899 NFGSLKIGEVS
+899 NFGSLKIGKVS

-935 SALYRLSSNGNPL
+935 SALYRLSSAGNPL

-982 LGAVSGGSGKY
+982 LRAVSGGSGKY

-1000 LPSWLT
+1000 LPSWL

-1036 TELAIPGDSAELT
+1036 PELAIPGDSAELT

-1093 KTPVIPGED
+1093 ETPVIPGED

-1107 RPDSGF
+1107 RPDRGF
-1113 KTSGMEIDG
+1113 RTSGIEIDG

-1146 SVSAVFSDAGAS
+1146 SVSAVFSDTGAS

-1201 TGTEIKITADTGTE
+1201 TGTEIKIIADTGTE

-1224 GDDVELQFDSDT
+1224 GSDITLNFDSIA
-1236 MSFYCSLRLQ
+1236 MSFSCELTVEKSAL
-1246 KTAAFKADYGE
+1246 FKADYGE

-1296 NNNTIA
+1296 NKYTIA
-1302 EICNALDPSQKLV
+1302 EVYNALDQSRELA
-1315 PVSIDKDDD
+1315 PVRVDRNEDE
-1324 KRIYYYE
+1324 RVYHYE

-1336 NANWTAVIN
+1336 DANWTPVIY
-1345 PPRILTVNCGEHG
+1345 PPRVLR
-1358 TVTPADGTYADGDTV
+1358 
-1373 TLTVTAD
+1373 
-1380 PGYYVKST
+1380 
-1388 ELNGAAVSLNSDN
+1388 
-1401 EYVFTIE
+1401 
-1408 SDSTFTAEFA
+1408 
-1418 EIPPDSYV
+1418 
-1426 VTVNCGEHGTVTPGT
+1426 VNCGEHGTVTPGT

-1454 NPDSGYRVKSV
+1454 TPDSGYRVKSV

-1564 FEAEFEAIPA
+1564 FEAEF
-1574 DRYTVTVKCGEHG
+1574 
-1587 AVTPGTAD
+1587 
-1595 YESGTEVTL
+1595 
-1604 TVTPDSGYRV
+1604 
-1614 KSVTLDGKAVT
+1614 
-1625 LTNGKYTFKVTA
+1625 
-1637 NCTFE
+1637 
-1642 AEFVKKGGS
+1642 VKKGGS

-1671 RSLPVINGI
+1671 RSLPAINGI

-1868 NILFADFNNDGTVN
+1868 DILFADFNNDGTVN

>member
-28 ELPAAAESSDTIQ
+28 ELPAAAESPDTSQ

-69 VVPENTAYFGNFNG
+69 DVPENTAYFGEFKG

-109 DSDQI
+109 DSDQN

-225 TAYISGTDFTT
+225 TAYIPGTDFTT

-243 VVIFQNVSIAD
+243 VVIFQDVSIAD
-254 AASLTVNSD
+254 AASLKVISD
-263 YKSYDTGKGGTVF
+263 YGSYDTGKGGTVF
-276 CNEFVTSSDYYVDG
+276 CNEFLSGTSYTVGEYDV
-290 RGLGVLSEG
+290 GVLPEG
-299 DHRGMYYDGDQPL
+299 SHSGMYYDGSQALRVPAKST
-312 IVRDGVTVSE
+312 VTG

-328 PNTIVFAAGSMSAYY
+328 PNRV
-343 YSAKINYDDPVVVG
+343 VLVVG
-357 GNEIK
+357 SVDSVTGSANINGASADTMN
-362 RAPAK
+362 RAPLT
-367 PVLLEPTNINDA
+367 PVANNEAYVTDA

-387 KGVNGVFFHDNAISL
+387 TNGVTGYYAANGAISL
-402 YNVNMS
+402 YRVSLTN
-408 GSSLFAG
+408 SSLFADG
-415 TTTEYNKI
+415 VETIRALLAEGNTPSSFMAVGEEKGQILISTYEGCKYDFTGNIISEQYCGIKCSSI
-423 NVCFAGS
+423 GGRA
-430 KDTSTSNDCTFIAIG
+430 TSNSFGFAFDA
-445 DIRIGITFSILN
+445 
-457 NDLEKFS
+457 
-464 GIAIAS
+464 
-470 GMFSAGPRLLDGRVT
+470 
-485 CDCSS
+485 
-490 YGYLMVIDG
+490 VIDG
-499 KVTETNAV
+499 KITDVLGKGVIT
-507 SKSFEGSLQVRNGSF
+507 SIQIRNGSY
-522 WCGVVGTRLTT
+522 WCGESSNRLTPS
-533 TTKDPDEKL
+533 DSYPNGRVF
-542 LVHPDA
+542 VHPDA
-548 IDTTYI
+548 IGTTYI
-554 YAALKG
+554 YSALKG
-560 TDKYYEYTQRA
+560 TDKYYEYTQLPL
-571 RNEDNK
+571 NTDNK
-577 IYIGRKIYE
+577 FYIGRQIYE

-617 ALEWVNADGEV
+617 VLEWVNADGDV
-628 ISAPDGITASLGDTS
+628 ISAPNGITASLGDTS
-643 IDRKV
+643 TDRKV

-657 EETVRFRIRSEDGN
+657 EETVRFRIRSGDGN

-686 FMMDFRNSKYRKIW
+686 FMMDFRDSKFRKKW

-714 GTKWRWYGKDTTEN
+714 GTNWRWYGKDTTEN

-745 VTDSEACRVGIAL
+745 VTDSDTYRVGIAL

-770 EVQAYTKPIKCE
+770 EVQAFTKPIKCE

-792 KRNTISLLFTHDG
+792 KRNTISLFFAHDTFQ
-805 ILEAP
+805 EP
-810 PADPNTDQFQYPRI
+810 PDDGSSDCDMFQYHMFA
-824 PGCFETAGDL
+824 GCIEAAGDL

-842 SDVGSS
+842 SNVGYSN
-848 QYLKAY
+848 YLKAD

-859 ADMSLTVPDGTPMA
+859 ADMSLTVPDGTLWS
-873 TPTALYAEGRL
+873 TPTALYAKGRL
-884 LIKPDVMLD
+884 LIKPDVVLD

-899 NFGSLKIGEVS
+899 GFGSLKIGEVS
-910 ELSELTDLSDNT
+910 ELSQLTDLSDNK

-935 SALYRLSSNGNPL
+935 SALYELSSNGNPL

-982 LGAVSGGSGKY
+982 LGAVFGGSGKY

-1006 TVTGD
+1006 VTGD
-1011 DSVKFDIPNNDMEQ
+1011 DSVKYDIPNKDMEQ

-1036 TELAIPGDSAELT
+1036 PELAIPGDSVELT

-1079 KTVETGEASGRILC
+1079 KTVETSEASGRILC
-1093 KTPVIPGED
+1093 ETPVIPGED

-1107 RPDSGF
+1107 RPDRGF
-1113 KTSGMEIDG
+1113 RTSGIEIDG
-1122 SHVVPDKAL
+1122 SPVVPDKAL

-1146 SVSAVFSDAGAS
+1146 SVSVVFTDTGAP

-1167 LDSSLENIADRFSL
+1167 LDSSLEDIADRFSL
-1181 KYTES
+1181 EYTES

-1201 TGTEIKITADTGTE
+1201 TDTEIKIIADTGTE

-1224 GDDVELQFDSDT
+1224 GDDVELQFNSDT

-1274 ETRDFGGYIPK
+1274 ETRNFGGYIPK

-1296 NNNTIA
+1296 NKYTIA
-1302 EICNALDPSQKLV
+1302 EVYNALDQSRELALV
-1315 PVSIDKDDD
+1315 RVDRNEDE
-1324 KRIYYYE
+1324 RVYHYE

-1336 NANWTAVIN
+1336 DANWTPVIV
-1345 PPRILTVNCGEHG
+1345 PPRVLRVNCGEHG
-1358 TVTPADGTYADGDTV
+1358 TVTSADDTYANGDTV

-1388 ELNGAAVSLNSDN
+1388 ELNGTAVSLNSDN

-1426 VTVNCGEHGTVTPGT
+1426 VTVN
-1441 ADYESGTEVTLTV
+1441 
-1454 NPDSGYRVKSV
+1454 
-1465 TLDGKAVTLTN
+1465 
-1476 GKYTFKVTANCTFEA
+1476 
-1491 EFEEI
+1491 
-1496 PADRY
+1496 
-1501 TVTVKCGE
+1501 
-1509 HGTVTPGTAD
+1509 
-1519 YESGTEVTLTV
+1519 
-1530 TPDSGYRVKSV
+1530 
-1541 TLDGKAVTLTNGKYT
+1541 
-1556 FKVTANCT
+1556 
-1564 FEAEFEAIPA
+1564 
-1574 DRYTVTVKCGEHG
+1574 CGEHG

-1625 LTNGKYTFKVTA
+1625 LTNGKYTFK
-1637 NCTFE
+1637 
-1642 AEFVKKGGS
+1642 
-1651 SGGTGGSGGSSGGS
+1651 
-1665 AGGSST
+1665 
-1671 RSLPVINGI
+1671 
-1680 EKSWQSIVSDISRLP
+1680 
-1695 EGGSAVIA
+1695 
-1703 LNGETVVP
+1703 
-1711 VEVVRAISDV
+1711 
-1721 KAKVEFV
+1721 
-1728 VSTAKSW
+1728 
-1735 MIDGAKITTVCAAD
+1735 
-1749 FTALP
+1749 
-1754 GIAEKTSLRG
+1754 
-1764 VNGAAFKGGDTGVPA
+1764 
-1779 VLKLTFRKEFA
+1779 
-1790 GQFAN
+1790 
-1795 VYKLADNRLVFLQC
+1795 
-1809 VKITA
+1809 
-1814 DGTALISGVNA
+1814 
-1825 AGEYAVMV
+1825 
-1833 CEYSD
+1833 
-1838 LIGDINNDG
+1838 
-1847 VLNAL
+1847 
-1852 DASAILRHI
+1852 
-1861 TGIFEGV
+1861 
-1868 NILFADFNNDGTVN
+1868 
-1882 ALDASAILKAIIE
+1882 

>member
-28 ELPAAAESSDTIQ
+28 ELPAAAESSDTSQ

-69 VVPENTAYFGNFNG
+69 DVPENTAYFGNFKG

-109 DSDQI
+109 DSDQNPI
-114 PLSVDGSS
+114 SVDGSS

-225 TAYISGTDFTT
+225 TAYISGTGFTT
-236 NFDFKQS
+236 DFEFSKS
-243 VVIFQNVSIAD
+243 VVIFPDIA
-254 AASLTVNSD
+254 AADDLSVVSD
-263 YKSYDTGKGGTVF
+263 YTSYDTDKGGTVF
-276 CNEFVTSSDYYVDG
+276 CNEFLSGTRYTVGDYDV
-290 RGLGVLSEG
+290 GVLSEG
-299 DHRGMYYDGDQPL
+299 NHSGMYYDGSQALRVPAKST
-312 IVRDGVTVSE
+312 VTG

-328 PNTIVFAAGSMSAYY
+328 PNRVVLVVGSVDSVTNSANINYASAAGMT
-343 YSAKINYDDPVVVG
+343 
-357 GNEIK
+357 
-362 RAPAK
+362 RAPLI
-367 PVLLEPTNINDA
+367 PVANNDAYVTDA

-387 KGVNGVFFHDNAISL
+387 KKGVTQYYAADGAISL
-402 YNVNMS
+402 YRVSLTN
-408 GSSLFAG
+408 SSLFADG
-415 TTTEYNKI
+415 VSAIRTLLAEGNTPSSFMAVGEEKGQILI
-423 NVCFAGS
+423 NTYEDCKYDFTGNVISEQGCDIYCSSIGGRA
-430 KDTSTSNDCTFIAIG
+430 TSNGFGFAFDA
-445 DIRIGITFSILN
+445 
-457 NDLEKFS
+457 
-464 GIAIAS
+464 
-470 GMFSAGPRLLDGRVT
+470 
-485 CDCSS
+485 
-490 YGYLMVIDG
+490 VIDG
-499 KVTETNAV
+499 KFTNVLGKGSIA
-507 SKSFEGSLQVRNGSF
+507 SLQIRNGSY
-522 WCGVVGTRLTT
+522 WCGKSSTRLTPS
-533 TTKDPDEKL
+533 DNYPNGRVF
-542 LVHPDA
+542 VHPDA

-554 YAALKG
+554 YSALSG
-560 TDKYYEYTQRA
+560 TDKYYEYTQLPLKD
-571 RNEDNK
+571 DNK
-577 IYIGRKIYE
+577 FYIGRQIYE
-586 PYINIVE
+586 PYINVIE
-593 PENKT
+593 PKNKT

-608 YVTYGCTDP
+608 YVAYGCTDP
-617 ALEWVNADGEV
+617 VFEWVNADGEV

-648 SITTGYDVP
+648 SITTVYDVP
-657 EETVRFRIRSEDGN
+657 EETVRFRIRSGDGN

-686 FMMDFRNSKYRKIW
+686 FMMDFRDSNFRKKW

-714 GTKWRWYGKDTTEN
+714 GTNWRWYGKDTTEN

-745 VTDSEACRVGIAL
+745 VTDSEACRIGIAL
-758 PDGATLIVAGNC
+758 PDGATLIVAGDC
-770 EVQAYTKPIKCE
+770 KVQAYTMPIKCE

-792 KRNTISLLFTHDG
+792 KRNTISLLFTCDG
-805 ILEAP
+805 ILEDT
-810 PADPNTDQFQYPRI
+810 PANPNTDQFQYPRI

-842 SDVGSS
+842 SDVSGCS
-848 QYLKAY
+848 QYLKAD

-859 ADMSLTVPDGTPMA
+859 ADMSFTVPDGKPWSTPI
-873 TPTALYAEGRL
+873 ALYAKGRL
-884 LIKPDVMLD
+884 LIKPDVVLD

-899 NFGSLKIGEVS
+899 SFGSLKIGEVS
-910 ELSELTDLSDNT
+910 ELSQLTDLSDNK

-930 SMPAA
+930 SMPAS
-935 SALYRLSSNGNPL
+935 SALYQLYSNGNPL

-993 KFAPVGS
+993 KFAPVGD
-1000 LPSWLT
+1000 LPSWL
-1006 TVTGD
+1006 TGD
-1011 DSVKFDIPNNDMEQ
+1011 DSVKYDIPNNDMEQ

-1036 TELAIPGDSAELT
+1036 PELAIPGDSVELT

-1093 KTPVIPGED
+1093 ETPVIPGED

-1107 RPDSGF
+1107 RPDRGF

-1122 SHVVPDKAL
+1122 SPVVPDKAL

-1146 SVSAVFSDAGAS
+1146 SVSAVFSDTGAS
-1158 GFEEYCTLS
+1158 GFEEYCTIA
-1167 LDSSLENIADRFSL
+1167 LDSSLENIADRFIL
-1181 KYTES
+1181 KYDES
-1186 GNTVTKPLSEPQTVR
+1186 GKAVTKPLSEPQTVR
-1201 TGTEIKITADTGTE
+1201 TGTEIKIIADTGTE

-1296 NNNTIA
+1296 NKYTIA
-1302 EICNALDPSQKLV
+1302 EVYNALDQSRELA
-1315 PVSIDKDDD
+1315 PVRVDRNEDE
-1324 KRIYYYE
+1324 RVYHYE

-1336 NANWTAVIN
+1336 DANWTPVIY
-1345 PPRILTVNCGEHG
+1345 PPRVLRVNCGEHG
-1358 TVTPADGTYADGDTV
+1358 TVTSADDTYANGDTV

-1388 ELNGAAVSLNSDN
+1388 ELNGTAVSLNSDN

-1454 NPDSGYRVKSV
+1454 
-1465 TLDGKAVTLTN
+1465 
-1476 GKYTFKVTANCTFEA
+1476 
-1491 EFEEI
+1491 
-1496 PADRY
+1496 
-1501 TVTVKCGE
+1501 
-1509 HGTVTPGTAD
+1509 
-1519 YESGTEVTLTV
+1519 
-1530 TPDSGYRVKSV
+1530 TPDSGYHVKSV

-1587 AVTPGTAD
+1587 AVTPVTAD

-1754 GIAEKTSLRG
+1754 GIADKTSLRG

-1868 NILFADFNNDGTVN
+1868 DILFADFNNDGTVN

>member
-28 ELPAAAESSDTIQ
+28 ELPAAAESSDTSQ

-69 VVPENTAYFGNFNG
+69 DVPENTAYFGEFKG

-109 DSDQI
+109 DSDQN

-177 GNQASSVG
+177 GNQASSLG
-185 IESANVKAKSFG
+185 IESANVKAKSYG

-225 TAYISGTDFTT
+225 TAYISGTGFTT
-236 NFDFKQS
+236 SFDFKQS

-263 YKSYDTGKGGTVF
+263 YSSYDTGKGGTVF
-276 CNEFVTSSDYYVDG
+276 CNEFLSGTRYSVGDYDV
-290 RGLGVLSEG
+290 GVLSEG
-299 DHRGMYYDGDQPL
+299 SHSGMYYDGSQALRVPAKST
-312 IVRDGVTVSE
+312 ITG

-328 PNTIVFAAGSMSAYY
+328 PNRVVLVVGSVDSVTSSANINYASAAGMT
-343 YSAKINYDDPVVVG
+343 
-357 GNEIK
+357 
-362 RAPAK
+362 RAPLI
-367 PVLLEPTNINDA
+367 PVANNDAYVTDA

-387 KGVNGVFFHDNAISL
+387 KKGVTQYYAADGAISL
-402 YNVNMS
+402 YRVSLTN
-408 GSSLFAG
+408 SSLFADG
-415 TTTEYNKI
+415 VSAIRTLLAKGNTPSSFMAVGEEKGQILI
-423 NVCFAGS
+423 NTYEDCKYDFTGNVISEQGCDIYCSSIGGRA
-430 KDTSTSNDCTFIAIG
+430 TSNGFGFAFDA
-445 DIRIGITFSILN
+445 
-457 NDLEKFS
+457 
-464 GIAIAS
+464 
-470 GMFSAGPRLLDGRVT
+470 
-485 CDCSS
+485 
-490 YGYLMVIDG
+490 VIDG
-499 KVTETNAV
+499 KFTNVLGKGSIA
-507 SKSFEGSLQVRNGSF
+507 SLQIRNGSY
-522 WCGVVGTRLTT
+522 WCGKSSTRLTPST
-533 TTKDPDEKL
+533 NYPNGRVF
-542 LVHPDA
+542 VHPDA

-554 YAALKG
+554 YSALSG
-560 TDKYYEYTQRA
+560 TDKYYEYTQLPLKD
-571 RNEDNK
+571 DNK
-577 IYIGRKIYE
+577 FYIGRQIYE
-586 PYINIVE
+586 PYINVIE
-593 PENKT
+593 PKNKT

-608 YVTYGCTDP
+608 YVAYGCTDP
-617 ALEWVNADGEV
+617 VLEWVNADGEV
-628 ISAPDGITASLGDTS
+628 ISAPDGVTASLGDTS

-648 SITTGYDVP
+648 SITTDYDVP
-657 EETVRFRIRSEDGN
+657 EETVRFRIRSGDGK

-686 FMMDFRNSKYRKIW
+686 FMMDFRDSRFRKKW

-714 GTKWRWYGKDTTEN
+714 GTNWRWYGKDTTEN

-758 PDGATLIVAGNC
+758 PDGATLIIAGDC
-770 EVQAYTKPIKCE
+770 EVQAYTMPIKCE

-792 KRNTISLLFTHDG
+792 KRNTISLLFTNDG
-805 ILEAP
+805 ILEDT
-810 PADPNTDQFQYPRI
+810 PANPNTDQFQYPRI

-842 SDVGSS
+842 SDVGCS
-848 QYLKAY
+848 QYLKAD

-859 ADMSLTVPDGTPMA
+859 ADMSFTVPDGKPWSTPI
-873 TPTALYAEGRL
+873 ALYAKGRL
-884 LIKPDVMLD
+884 LIKPDVVLD

-899 NFGSLKIGEVS
+899 SFGSLKIGEVS
-910 ELSELTDLSDNT
+910 ELSELTDLSDNK

-935 SALYRLSSNGNPL
+935 SALYQLYSNGNPL
-948 KLVTTPLTA
+948 KLVTTPLIA
-957 DNTLEKLQFCKDVY
+957 DNTLENLQFCKDVY

-993 KFAPVGS
+993 KFAPVGD
-1000 LPSWLT
+1000 LPSWL
-1006 TVTGD
+1006 TGD
-1011 DSVKFDIPNNDMEQ
+1011 DSVKYDIPNNDMEQ

-1036 TELAIPGDSAELT
+1036 PELAIPGDSVELT

-1093 KTPVIPGED
+1093 ETPVIPGED

-1107 RPDSGF
+1107 RPDRGF

-1122 SHVVPDKAL
+1122 SPVVPDKAL

-1146 SVSAVFSDAGAS
+1146 SVSAVFSDTGAS
-1158 GFEEYCTLS
+1158 GFEEYCTIA
-1167 LDSSLENIADRFSL
+1167 LDSSLENIADRFIL
-1181 KYTES
+1181 KYDES
-1186 GNTVTKPLSEPQTVR
+1186 GKAVTKPLSEPQTVR
-1201 TGTEIKITADTGTE
+1201 TGTEIKIIADTGTE

-1296 NNNTIA
+1296 NKYTIA
-1302 EICNALDPSQKLV
+1302 EVYNALDQSRELA
-1315 PVSIDKDDD
+1315 PVRVDRNEDE
-1324 KRIYYYE
+1324 RVYHYE

-1336 NANWTAVIN
+1336 DANWTPVIY
-1345 PPRILTVNCGEHG
+1345 PPRVLRVNCGEHG
-1358 TVTPADGTYADGDTV
+1358 TVTSADDTYANGDTV

-1388 ELNGAAVSLNSDN
+1388 ELNGTAVSLNSDN

-1426 VTVNCGEHGTVTPGT
+1426 VTVN
-1441 ADYESGTEVTLTV
+1441 
-1454 NPDSGYRVKSV
+1454 
-1465 TLDGKAVTLTN
+1465 
-1476 GKYTFKVTANCTFEA
+1476 
-1491 EFEEI
+1491 
-1496 PADRY
+1496 
-1501 TVTVKCGE
+1501 
-1509 HGTVTPGTAD
+1509 
-1519 YESGTEVTLTV
+1519 
-1530 TPDSGYRVKSV
+1530 
-1541 TLDGKAVTLTNGKYT
+1541 
-1556 FKVTANCT
+1556 
-1564 FEAEFEAIPA
+1564 
-1574 DRYTVTVKCGEHG
+1574 CGEHG

-1754 GIAEKTSLRG
+1754 GIADKTSLRG

-1868 NILFADFNNDGTVN
+1868 DILFADFNNDGTVN

>member
-1 MKIRTHISKA
+1 MKIRTYISKA

-28 ELPAAAESSDTIQ
+28 ELPAAAESSDTSQ

-69 VVPENTAYFGNFNG
+69 DVPENTAYFGEFKG

-109 DSDQI
+109 DSDQNPI
-114 PLSVDGSS
+114 SVDGSS
-122 YMKVSGSGVLF
+122 YMDVSGSGVLF
-133 SGADADYY
+133 SGGAADYY
-141 GGVINAQGAVTLF
+141 GGVIDAQGEVTLF
-154 DAPTLVIKGGQVLA
+154 DAPSLAVEGGKVLA
-168 PEGTVISDG
+168 PDGAVISLDG
-177 GNQASSVG
+177 GKASSLD
-185 IESANVKAKSFG
+185 IKNANVKAKSYG
-197 AAEVSGLKSHLEFPE
+197 ADVISGSKSHLEFPK
-212 GCGEIANLNLDTC
+212 GCGETTDLKLNTC
-225 TAYISGTDFTT
+225 TAVINGTGFTTDFE
-236 NFDFKQS
+236 FSKS
-243 VVIFQNVSIAD
+243 VVIFPEAAD
-254 AASLTVNSD
+254 ADDLRVVSD
-263 YKSYDTGKGGTVF
+263 YSSYDTGKGGTVF
-276 CNEFVTSSDYYVDG
+276 CNEFVTSSSYYVDG

-343 YSAKINYDDPVVVG
+343 SYSAKINYDDHAVVYAP
-357 GNEIK
+357 IK
-362 RAPAK
+362 RAPVK

-415 TTTEYNKI
+415 TTTEYNSI

-445 DIRIGITFSILN
+445 DIRIGIIFSILN
-457 NDLEKFS
+457 NSLEKFS

-470 GMFSAGPRLLDGRVT
+470 GRFHAGPSLLDGRVT

-490 YGYLMVIDG
+490 YAYHMVIDG

-507 SKSFEGSLQVRNGSF
+507 SKSSEVSLQVRNGSF

-560 TDKYYEYTQRA
+560 TDKYYEYTQLA

-617 ALEWVNADGEV
+617 VLEWVNADGEV
-628 ISAPDGITASLGDTS
+628 ISAPHGITASLGDTS

-648 SITTGYDVP
+648 SITTHYDVP
-657 EETVRFRIRSEDGN
+657 EETVRFRIRSRDGN

-686 FMMDFRNSKYRKIW
+686 FMMDFRDSKYRKIW

-714 GTKWRWYGKDTTEN
+714 GPKWRWYGKDTTEN

-745 VTDSEACRVGIAL
+745 VTDSNTYRVGIAL

-770 EVQAYTKPIKCE
+770 EVQAFTKPIKCE

-792 KRNTISLLFTHDG
+792 KRNTISLFFAHDTFQ
-805 ILEAP
+805 EP
-810 PADPNTDQFQYPRI
+810 PAGSSDCDMFQYHMFA
-824 PGCFETAGDL
+824 GCIEAAGDL

-842 SDVGSS
+842 SNVGFS
-848 QYLKAY
+848 QYLKAD

-859 ADMSLTVPDGTPMA
+859 ADMSLTVPNGTPWA
-873 TPTALYAEGRL
+873 VPTALYAKGRL
-884 LIKPDVMLD
+884 LIKPDVVLD
-893 TLPAII
+893 TLPATIG
-899 NFGSLKIGEVS
+899 FGSLKIGDVS
-910 ELSELTDLSDNT
+910 ELSELTDLSDNK
-922 VYGAEDLV
+922 VYGAENLV

-935 SALYRLSSNGNPL
+935 SALYELSSNGNPL

-957 DNTLEKLQFCKDVY
+957 DNTLEILQFCKDVY
-971 GASSG
+971 GTSSG
-976 TIDLND
+976 SIDLND

-1006 TVTGD
+1006 VKGD
-1011 DSVKFDIPNNDMEQ
+1011 DSVEYALPNEDMEQ

-1036 TELAIPGDSAELT
+1036 PELAIPGDSAELT
-1049 LNFGPVNKV
+1049 LNFGPVNRI
-1058 YFVRYYK
+1058 YYIRYYK
-1065 PENGTITVTSSASG
+1065 PENGTITVTSSALG
-1079 KTVETGEASGRILC
+1079 KTVETSEASGRILC
-1093 KTPVIPGED
+1093 ETPVIPGED

-1107 RPDSGF
+1107 RPDRGF
-1113 KTSGMEIDG
+1113 ITSGMEIDG
-1122 SHVVPDKAL
+1122 SPVVPDKAL

-1146 SVSAVFSDAGAS
+1146 SVSVVFTDAGAP
-1158 GFEEYCTLS
+1158 GFEEYCTFS
-1167 LDSSLENIADRFSL
+1167 LDSSLEDIAGRFSL
-1181 KYTES
+1181 EYTES
-1186 GNTVTKPLSEPQTVR
+1186 GNTVTKPLSEPQKVR
-1201 TGTEIKITADTGTE
+1201 TDTEIKIIADTGTE

-1224 GDDVELQFDSDT
+1224 GDDVELLFDSDT
-1236 MSFYCSLRLQ
+1236 MSFYFSLRLQ
-1246 KTAAFKADYGE
+1246 KTASFKADYGE

-1274 ETRDFGGYIPK
+1274 ETRDFGGYIPR

-1296 NNNTIA
+1296 NKETIA
-1302 EICNALDPSQKLV
+1302 GVYNAQSQKLEPISV
-1315 PVSIDKDDD
+1315 DRNEDERV
-1324 KRIYYYE
+1324 YHYE

-1336 NANWTAVIN
+1336 DASWTPVIN
-1345 PPRILTVNCGEHG
+1345 PPRVLTVNCGEHG
-1358 TVTPADGTYADGDTV
+1358 TVASADDTYANCDTV

-1388 ELNGAAVSLNSDN
+1388 ELNGTAVSLNSDN

-1441 ADYESGTEVTLTV
+1441 ADYES
-1454 NPDSGYRVKSV
+1454 S
-1465 TLDGKAVTLTN
+1465 
-1476 GKYTFKVTANCTFEA
+1476 
-1491 EFEEI
+1491 
-1496 PADRY
+1496 
-1501 TVTVKCGE
+1501 
-1509 HGTVTPGTAD
+1509 
-1519 YESGTEVTLTV
+1519 TEVTLTV
-1530 TPDSGYRVKSV
+1530 TPDSGY
-1541 TLDGKAVTLTNGKYT
+1541 
-1556 FKVTANCT
+1556 C
-1564 FEAEFEAIPA
+1564 
-1574 DRYTVTVKCGEHG
+1574 
-1587 AVTPGTAD
+1587 
-1595 YESGTEVTL
+1595 
-1604 TVTPDSGYRV
+1604 V

-1671 RSLPVINGI
+1671 RSLPAINGI

-1703 LNGETVVP
+1703 LSGETVVP

-1861 TGIFEGV
+1861 TGIFEGMD
-1868 NILFADFNNDGTVN
+1868 ILFADFNNDGTVN